1 MMRINGG
8 SINMTKTP
16 KELTEMGFEEY
27 IEEHLL
33 KSGYVK
39 GNPDDYNKE
48 FAIDTKLLFEFL
60 EDTQPEKME
69 RLRDIYKDQY
79 QFKILSRLNR
89 ELNNRG
95 MIDVLRHGIKDYGV
109 YLDLAYFKPASKL
122 NEEMVKLYEKN
133 RISVTR
139 QVRYSTKNDKSI
151 DMLICVN
158 GLPVA
163 VIELK
168 NPITGQ
174 TYEDAIMQYKKDRS
188 PNELLF
194 QFKKRAIVFFAVDT
208 EEIYMTTKIAGEKTF
223 FLPFNKGCEGGKG
236 NPENPNGYKT
246 AYLWEEILQKDSLI
260 DIIKRFVFVE
270 TQEKKDIDGNVYISE
285 TVIFPRFHQ
294 LDVVRKLEAD
304 AREKGAGTN
313 YLIQHSAG
321 SGKTYSISWLAHRL
335 ANLHDS
341 NDNPVFDSVIV
352 ITDRR
357 VLDRQLQDSIYQLE
371 HKHGVVE
378 KIDKDSNQLA
388 EALKSGTRIIVSTL
402 QKFPF
407 IIEKVGE
414 LEKRKYAVIIDEA
427 HSSSAGENMASLREV
442 LSANSLEEAA
452 KLDAELEGKE
462 YDPEEEILKTIKK
475 RGKQPNISFFA
486 FTATPKA
493 KTLEMFGT
501 KGEDGLPHP
510 FHLYSMRQAIE
521 EGFILDVLRN
531 YVTYE
536 TYFKLAKKIEDDPAF
551 DKAKATKALTRYVS
565 LHPHNI
571 AQKTEI
577 MVEHFRNVTRHKIGG
592 RAKAMVVTSSRLHA
606 VRYKLAFDEYI
617 KKKGYKDMKTLVA
630 FTGTVKDDGLEYTES
645 SMNKFKES
653 ELPERFATDE
663 YQVLLVAEKYQTGFD
678 QPLLHTMYVDKKLSG
693 VKAVQT
699 LSRLNRTCPG
709 KEDTFILDFV
719 NKAEDIQE
727 AFKPY
732 YHATI
737 VEEVTEPNLLY
748 DIQNQLHAYGVY
760 LKDELDRFNAIYFK
774 PKDKKTSRDR
784 AILNHLI
791 DAAVERFKKMEDKWK
806 QDFTSQ
812 GTKFIR
818 LYSFI
823 LQITP
828 FEDVELHKLYVY
840 LTYLLKK
847 LPREKGSSIH
857 LADEVALEYYTIK
870 KTFEGSVSLTP
881 DYENVPVAPVK
892 FAGTTI
898 KEEQKEY
905 LSTIIER
912 LNKRFGTN
920 FTKADQLSVEQIKE
934 DFAADEDLV
943 QKAKTNTIEDFKL
956 AFEKVFINKVV
967 DRMDQ
972 NKAFFTRVL
981 DDEQFRIALMEY
993 MLVETYQKLRSA
1005 V

>member
-1 MMRINGG
+1 M
-8 SINMTKTP
+8 SKTP
-16 KELTEMGFEEY
+16 EELLEKGFEEY

-33 KSGYVK
+33 RNGYVK
-39 GNPDDYNKE
+39 GSSDDYNKE
-48 FAIDTKLLFEFL
+48 YALDTKILFEFL
-60 EDTQPEKME
+60 EDTQPKKMDK
-69 RLRDIYKDQY
+69 LRQIHKDQY
-79 QFKILSRLNR
+79 KFKILKRLNT

-109 YLDLAYFKPASKL
+109 YLDLAYFQPASKL
-122 NEEMVKLYEKN
+122 NDEIVKLYEKN

-139 QVRYSTKNDKSI
+139 QVHYSTKNENSI

-158 GLPVA
+158 GLPV
-163 VIELK
+163 VVLELK
-168 NPITGQ
+168 NPFTGQ

-208 EEIYMTTKIAGEKTF
+208 QEAYMTTRLSGDKTS
-223 FLPFNKGCEGGKG
+223 FLPFNKGCDGGKG
-236 NPENPNGYKT
+236 NPDNPDGLKT
-246 AYLWEEILQKDSLI
+246 AYLWEEILQKDSLM
-260 DIIKRFVFVE
+260 DILKKFVFIQTE
-270 TQEKKDIDGNVYISE
+270 EKKDIDGNIYTSE
-285 TVIFPRFHQ
+285 TVIFPRYHQ
-294 LDVVRKLEAD
+294 LDAVRKLEAD
-304 AREKGAGTN
+304 AKKKGVGTN
-313 YLIQHSAG
+313 YLVQHSAG
-321 SGKTYSISWLAHRL
+321 SGKTNSISWLAHRL
-335 ANLHDS
+335 ANLHDD
-341 NDNPVFDSVIV
+341 NDNPVFDSVVV

-371 HKHGVVE
+371 HKHGVVQ

-388 EALKSGTRIIVSTL
+388 DALKSGTRIIISTL

-414 LEKRKYAVIIDEA
+414 LENRKYAVIIDEA

-442 LSANSLEEAA
+442 LSASSLEEAA
-452 KLDAELEGKE
+452 KLDEELEGKE

-501 KGEDGLPHP
+501 IGPDGLPHP

-521 EGFILDVLRN
+521 EGFILDVLQN

-536 TYFKLAKKIEDDPAF
+536 TYFKLAKKIEDDPTF
-551 DKAKATKALTRYVS
+551 DRAKATKALTRYVS

-577 MVEHFRNVTRHKIGG
+577 MVEHFRSVTRHKIGG

-606 VRYKLAFDEYI
+606 VRYKHAFDEYI
-617 KKKGYKDMKTLVA
+617 KKKGYRDMKTLVA
-630 FTGTVKDDGLEYTES
+630 FSGTVKDGGVDYKES
-645 SMNKFKES
+645 DMNGFKES

-699 LSRLNRTCPG
+699 LSRLNRTCAG
-709 KEDTFILDFV
+709 KDDTFILDFV

-732 YHATI
+732 YQATI

-748 DIQNQLHAYGVY
+748 DIETMLNAYGVY
-760 LKDELDRFNAIYFK
+760 LKEELDKFAYIYFK
-774 PKDKKTSRDR
+774 PKDKKTSKDR
-784 AILNHLI
+784 AMLNHFI
-791 DAAVERFKKMEDKWK
+791 DVAVERFKKLDEQRK
-806 QDFTSQ
+806 QDFSSQ
-812 GTKFIR
+812 AMKYVR

-847 LPREKGSSIH
+847 LPKEKGSTVH
-857 LADEVALEYYTIK
+857 LADEIALEYYTTK
-870 KTFEGSVSLTP
+870 KTFEGSISLTP
-881 DYENVPVAPVK
+881 DDENVPVTPVK
-892 FAGTTI
+892 FAGTVV
-898 KEEQKEY
+898 KEEQEEY
-905 LSTIIER
+905 LSSIIER
-912 LNKRFGTN
+912 LNKRFGTD

-943 QKAKTNTIEDFKL
+943 QKAKTNTIDDFRL
-956 AFEKVFINKVV
+956 AFEKVFINKVI

-972 NKAFFTRVL
+972 NQAFFTRVL
-981 DDEQFRIALMEY
+981 DDEQFKNALMEY
-993 MLVETYQKLRSA
+993 MLVETYEKLNSRP
-1005 V
+1005 

>member
-1 MMRINGG
+1 M
-8 SINMTKTP
+8 SKTP
-16 KELTEMGFEEY
+16 EELLEKGFEEY

-33 KSGYVK
+33 KNGYVK
-39 GNPDDYNKE
+39 GSPDDYNKE
-48 FAIDTKLLFEFL
+48 YALDTKLLFEFL
-60 EDTQPEKME
+60 ENTQPKKMDK
-69 RLRDIYKDQY
+69 LRQIHKDQY
-79 QFKILSRLNR
+79 EFKILKRLYN

-122 NEEMVKLYEKN
+122 NNEMVKLYEKN

-139 QVRYSTKNDKSI
+139 QVHYSTKNENSI

-158 GLPVA
+158 GLPV
-163 VIELK
+163 VVLELK
-168 NPITGQ
+168 NAFTGQ
-174 TYEDAIMQYKKDRS
+174 TYEDAIIQYKKDRS

-208 EEIYMTTKIAGEKTF
+208 SEAYMTTRLSGDKTS
-223 FLPFNKGCEGGKG
+223 FLPFNKGCDGGKG
-236 NPENPNGYKT
+236 NPDNPDGLKT
-246 AYLWEEILQKDSLI
+246 AYLWEEILQKDSLM
-260 DIIKRFVFVE
+260 DILKKFVFIQTE
-270 TQEKKDIDGNVYISE
+270 EKKDMDGNTYTSE
-285 TVIFPRFHQ
+285 TVIFPRYHQ
-294 LDVVRKLEAD
+294 LDAVRKLEAD
-304 AREKGAGTN
+304 AREKGVGTN
-313 YLIQHSAG
+313 YLVQHSAG
-321 SGKTYSISWLAHRL
+321 SGKTNSISWLAHRL
-335 ANLHDS
+335 ANLHD
-341 NDNPVFDSVIV
+341 DEDMPVFDSVIV

-371 HKHGVVE
+371 HKHGVVQ

-388 EALKSGTRIIVSTL
+388 DALKSGTRIIISTL

-414 LEKRKYAVIIDEA
+414 LQSRKYAVIIDEA

-442 LSANSLEEAA
+442 LSVSTLEEAA
-452 KLDAELEGKE
+452 KLDEELEGKE

-501 KGEDGLPHP
+501 MGEDGLPHP

-521 EGFILDVLRN
+521 EGFILDVMQN

-536 TYFKLAKKIEDDPAF
+536 TYFKLAKKIEDDPTF
-551 DKAKATKALTRYVS
+551 DRAKATKALTRYVS

-577 MVEHFRNVTRHKIGG
+577 MVEHFRSVTRHKIGG

-606 VRYKLAFDEYI
+606 VRYKHAFDEYI

-630 FTGTVKDDGLEYTES
+630 FSGTVKDGDVDYKES
-645 SMNKFKES
+645 DMNGFKES

-699 LSRLNRTCPG
+699 LSRLNRTCAG
-709 KEDTFILDFV
+709 KADTFVLDFV

-732 YHATI
+732 YQATI

-748 DIQNQLHAYGVY
+748 DIETMLNSYGVY
-760 LKDELDRFNAIYFK
+760 LKEELDKFAYIYFK
-774 PKDKKTSRDR
+774 PKDKKTSKDR
-784 AILNHLI
+784 VIINHLI
-791 DAAVERFKKMEDKWK
+791 DMAVERFKKLDEQRK
-806 QDFTSQ
+806 QDFSSQ
-812 GTKFIR
+812 ATKYIR

-847 LPREKGSSIH
+847 LPKKKGSNVH
-857 LADEVALEYYTIK
+857 LADEIALEYYTTK
-870 KTFEGSVSLTP
+870 KTFEGSISLSS
-881 DYENVPVAPVK
+881 DDENVPVTPVK
-892 FAGTTI
+892 FAGTGV
-898 KEEQKEY
+898 KEEQEEY
-905 LSTIIER
+905 LSSIIER
-912 LNKRFGTN
+912 LNKRFGTD

-934 DFAADEDLV
+934 DFASDEDLV
-943 QKAKTNTIEDFKL
+943 QKAKTNTIDDFRL
-956 AFEKVFINKVV
+956 AFEKVFINKVI

-972 NKAFFTRVL
+972 NQAFFTRVL
-981 DDEQFRIALMEY
+981 DDEQFKNALMEY
-993 MLVETYQKLRSA
+993 MLVETYAKLKNVAS
-1005 V
+1005 

>member
-1 MMRINGG
+1 
-8 SINMTKTP
+8 MTKTP

-139 QVRYSTKNDKSI
+139 QVRYNTKNDKSI

>member
-1 MMRINGG
+1 MAR
-8 SINMTKTP
+8 TP
-16 KELTEMGFEEY
+16 EKFREIGFEEY
-27 IEEHLL
+27 VEEYLI
-33 KSGYVK
+33 KSGYIK

-48 FAIDTKLLFEFL
+48 FALDTKLLFEFL
-60 EDTQPEKME
+60 EDTQPKKME
-69 RLRDIYKDQY
+69 KLREIYKEQY

-95 MIDVLRHGIKDYGV
+95 MIDVLRHGIRDYGV

-122 NEEMVKLYEKN
+122 NDDMIKLYNKN

-139 QVRYSTKNDKSI
+139 QVHYSTKNDKSI

-158 GLPVA
+158 GLPV
-163 VIELK
+163 VVLELK
-168 NPITGQ
+168 NPFTGQ
-174 TYEDAIMQYKKDRS
+174 TYEDAILQYKKDRS

-208 EEIYMTTKIAGEKTF
+208 NEVYMTTRLAGNNTI
-223 FLPFNKGCEGGKG
+223 FLPFNKGCNGGKG
-236 NPENPNGYKT
+236 NPDNPNGFKT
-246 AYLWEEILQKDSLI
+246 AYLWEEILQKDSLM
-260 DIIKRFVFVE
+260 DILKRFVFIDVK
-270 TQEKKDIDGNVYISE
+270 EKKDIDGNIYTSE
-285 TVIFPRFHQ
+285 TVIFPRYHQ
-294 LDVVRKLEAD
+294 LDAVRKLEAD
-304 AREKGAGTN
+304 VKEKGVGTN

-321 SGKTYSISWLAHRL
+321 SGKTYTISWLAHRL
-335 ANLHDS
+335 ANLHDD
-341 NDNPVFDSVIV
+341 NDNPVFDSVVV
-352 ITDRR
+352 ITDRI

-371 HKHGVVE
+371 HRRGVVE

-388 EALKSGTRIIVSTL
+388 EALRSGTKIIVSTI

-407 IIEKVGE
+407 VIEKVGE

-442 LSANSLEEAA
+442 LSANTLEEAA
-452 KLDAELEGKE
+452 KLDAELEE
-462 YDPEEEILKTIKK
+462 YDPEEEILKAIKK
-475 RGKQPNISFFA
+475 RGKRPNISFFA

-501 KGEDGLPHP
+501 IGPDRLPHP

-521 EGFILDVLRN
+521 EGFILDVLQN

-536 TYFKLAKKIEDDPAF
+536 TYFKLAKKIEDDPLF
-551 DKAKATKALTRYVS
+551 DRAKATKALTRYVS

-617 KKKGYKDMKTLVA
+617 KKKGYKDIKTLVA
-630 FTGTVKDDGLEYTES
+630 FSGTVKDGDVDYKES
-645 SMNKFKES
+645 DMNGFKES
-653 ELPERFATDE
+653 ELPERFATDD
-663 YQVLLVAEKYQTGFD
+663 YQVLLVADKYQTGFD

-699 LSRLNRTCPG
+699 LSRLNRKCPG
-709 KEDTFILDFV
+709 KDDTFILDFV

-732 YHATI
+732 YQATI

-748 DIQNQLHAYGVY
+748 DIESHLHAYGIY
-760 LKDELDRFNAIYFK
+760 LKDELDRFNNIYFK
-774 PKDKKTSRDR
+774 PKDKKTSKDG

-791 DAAVERFKKMEDKWK
+791 DLAVERFKKLDEQQK
-806 QDFTSQ
+806 QDFSSQ
-812 GTKFIR
+812 ATKFIR

-828 FEDVELHKLYVY
+828 FEDIELHKLYVY
-840 LTYLLKK
+840 LTYLLRK
-847 LPREKGSSIH
+847 LPKEKGSTIH
-857 LADEVALEYYTIK
+857 LADEIAMEYYTAK
-870 KTFEGSVSLTP
+870 KTFEGSISLGGN
-881 DYENVPVAPVK
+881 YENVPVSPPRYGGGKVR
-892 FAGTTI
+892 
-898 KEEQKEY
+898 ENQKEY
-905 LSTIIER
+905 LSSIIER
-912 LNKRFGTN
+912 LNERFGTD

-934 DFAADEDLV
+934 DFAADKDLV
-943 QKAKTNTIEDFKL
+943 LKAKTNTIDDFRL

-972 NKAFFTRVL
+972 NRTFFTRVL
-981 DDEQFRIALMEY
+981 DDEQFRNALMEY
-993 MLVETYQKLRSA
+993 MLTETYEKLNRGA
-1005 V
+1005 

>member
-1 MMRINGG
+1 M
-8 SINMTKTP
+8 SKTP
-16 KELTEMGFEEY
+16 EELLEKGFEEY

-33 KSGYVK
+33 KNGYVK
-39 GNPDDYNKE
+39 GSPDDYNKE
-48 FAIDTKLLFEFL
+48 YALDTKLLFEFL
-60 EDTQPEKME
+60 ENTQPKKMDK
-69 RLRDIYKDQY
+69 LRQIHKDQY
-79 QFKILSRLNR
+79 KFKILKRLNT

-109 YLDLAYFKPASKL
+109 YLDLAYFRPASKL
-122 NEEMVKLYEKN
+122 NDEMIKLYEKN

-139 QVRYSTKNDKSI
+139 QVHYSTKNENSI
-151 DMLICVN
+151 DMLICIN
-158 GLPVA
+158 GLPV
-163 VIELK
+163 VVLELK
-168 NPITGQ
+168 NPFTGQ
-174 TYEDAIMQYKKDRS
+174 TYQDAIMQYKKDRS

-208 EEIYMTTKIAGEKTF
+208 QEAYMTTRLSGDKTS
-223 FLPFNKGCEGGKG
+223 FLPFNKGCDGGKG
-236 NPENPNGYKT
+236 NPDNPDGLKT
-246 AYLWEEILQKDSLI
+246 DYLWEEILQKDSLM
-260 DIIKRFVFVE
+260 DILKRFVFIE
-270 TQEKKDIDGNVYISE
+270 TQEKKDIDGNTYTSE
-285 TVIFPRFHQ
+285 TVIFPRYHQ

-304 AREKGAGTN
+304 AKKKGVGTN
-313 YLIQHSAG
+313 YLVQHSAG
-321 SGKTYSISWLAHRL
+321 SGKTNSISWLAHRL
-335 ANLHDS
+335 ANLHDD

-371 HKHGVVE
+371 HKYGVVQ

-388 EALKSGTRIIVSTL
+388 DALKSGTRIIISTL

-414 LEKRKYAVIIDEA
+414 LKSRKYAVIIDEA

-442 LSANSLEEAA
+442 LSVSTLEEAA
-452 KLDAELEGKE
+452 KLDEELEGKE

-501 KGEDGLPHP
+501 IGPDGLPHP

-521 EGFILDVLRN
+521 EGFILDVLQN

-536 TYFKLAKKIEDDPAF
+536 TYFKLAKKIEDDPTF
-551 DKAKATKALTRYVS
+551 DRAKATKALTRYVS

-577 MVEHFRNVTRHKIGG
+577 MVEHFRSVTRHKIGG

-606 VRYKLAFDEYI
+606 VRYKHAFDEYI
-617 KKKGYKDMKTLVA
+617 KKKGYRDMKTLVA
-630 FTGTVKDDGLEYTES
+630 FSGTVKDGGVDYKES
-645 SMNKFKES
+645 DMNGFKES

-699 LSRLNRTCPG
+699 LSRLNRTCAG
-709 KEDTFILDFV
+709 KDDTFILDFV

-732 YHATI
+732 YQATI

-748 DIQNQLHAYGVY
+748 DIETMLNAYGVY
-760 LKDELDRFNAIYFK
+760 LKEELDKFAYIYFK
-774 PKDKKTSRDR
+774 PKDKKTSKDR
-784 AILNHLI
+784 AMLNHFI
-791 DAAVERFKKMEDKWK
+791 DVAVERFKKLDEQRK
-806 QDFTSQ
+806 QDFSSQ
-812 GTKFIR
+812 AMKYVR

-847 LPREKGSSIH
+847 LPREKGSTVY
-857 LADEVALEYYTIK
+857 LADEIALEYYTAK
-870 KTFEGSVSLTP
+870 KTFEGSISLTP
-881 DYENVPVAPVK
+881 EDENVPVTPVK
-892 FAGTTI
+892 FAGTGV
-898 KEEQKEY
+898 KEEQEEY
-905 LSTIIER
+905 LSSIIER

-943 QKAKTNTIEDFKL
+943 QKAKTNTIDDFRL
-956 AFEKVFINKVV
+956 AFEKVFINKVI

-972 NKAFFTRVL
+972 NQAFFTRVL
-981 DDEQFRIALMEY
+981 DDEQFKNALMEY
-993 MLVETYQKLRSA
+993 MLIETYEKLNSRP
-1005 V
+1005 

>member
-1 MMRINGG
+1 M
-8 SINMTKTP
+8 SKTP
-16 KELTEMGFEEY
+16 EELLEKGFEEY

-33 KSGYVK
+33 KNGYVK
-39 GNPDDYNKE
+39 GSPDDYNKE
-48 FAIDTKLLFEFL
+48 YALDTKLLFEFL
-60 EDTQPEKME
+60 ENTQPKKMDK
-69 RLRDIYKDQY
+69 LRQIHKDQY
-79 QFKILSRLNR
+79 EFKILKRLNT

-122 NEEMVKLYEKN
+122 NTETVKLYEKN

-139 QVRYSTKNDKSI
+139 QVHYSTKNENSI

-158 GLPVA
+158 GLPV
-163 VIELK
+163 VVLELK
-168 NPITGQ
+168 NPFTGQ

-208 EEIYMTTKIAGEKTF
+208 QEAYMTTRLSGDKTS
-223 FLPFNKGCEGGKG
+223 FLPFNKGCDGGKG
-236 NPENPNGYKT
+236 NPDNPDGIKT
-246 AYLWEEILQKDSLI
+246 AYLWEEILQKDSLM
-260 DIIKRFVFVE
+260 DILKRFVFIQTE
-270 TQEKKDIDGNVYISE
+270 EKKDIDGNIYTSE
-285 TVIFPRFHQ
+285 TVIFPRYHQ
-294 LDVVRKLEAD
+294 LDSVRKLEAD
-304 AREKGAGTN
+304 AREKGVGTN
-313 YLIQHSAG
+313 YLVQHSAG
-321 SGKTYSISWLAHRL
+321 SGKTNSISWLAHRL
-335 ANLHDS
+335 ANLHD
-341 NDNPVFDSVIV
+341 DEDMPVFDSVIV

-371 HKHGVVE
+371 HKHGVVQ

-388 EALKSGTRIIVSTL
+388 DALKSGTRIIISTL

-414 LEKRKYAVIIDEA
+414 LQSRKYAVIIDEA

-452 KLDAELEGKE
+452 KLDEELEGKE
-462 YDPEEEILKTIKK
+462 YDPEEEIIKTIKK

-501 KGEDGLPHP
+501 TGPDGLPHP

-521 EGFILDVLRN
+521 EGFILDVLQN

-536 TYFKLAKKIEDDPAF
+536 TYFKLAKKIEDDPTF
-551 DKAKATKALTRYVS
+551 DRAKATKALTRYVS

-577 MVEHFRNVTRHKIGG
+577 MVEHFRSVTRHKIGG
-592 RAKAMVVTSSRLHA
+592 RAKAMVVTSSRFHA
-606 VRYKLAFDEYI
+606 VRYKHAFDEYI
-617 KKKGYKDMKTLVA
+617 KRKGYKDMKTLVA
-630 FTGTVKDDGLEYTES
+630 FSGTVKDDGVEYTES
-645 SMNKFKES
+645 GMNKFKES
-653 ELPERFATDE
+653 ELPDRFATDE

-699 LSRLNRTCPG
+699 LSRLNRICPG

-732 YHATI
+732 YQATF

-748 DIQNQLHAYGVY
+748 DIETILNAYGVY
-760 LKDELDRFNAIYFK
+760 LKEELDKFAYIYFK
-774 PKDKKTSRDR
+774 AKDKKTSKDR
-784 AILNHLI
+784 AMLNHLI
-791 DAAVERFKKMEDKWK
+791 DASVERFKKLEEQRK
-806 QDFTSQ
+806 QDFSSQ
-812 GTKFIR
+812 ATKYIR

-847 LPREKGSSIH
+847 LPKGKGSTVH
-857 LADEVALEYYTIK
+857 LADEIALEYYTTR
-870 KTFEGSVSLTP
+870 KTFEGSISLTA
-881 DYENVPVAPVK
+881 DDEVPVTPVK
-892 FAGTTI
+892 FAGTGV
-898 KEEQKEY
+898 KEEQEEY
-905 LSTIIER
+905 LSSIIER
-912 LNKRFGTN
+912 LNKRFGTD

-943 QKAKTNTIEDFKL
+943 QKAKTNTIDDFRL
-956 AFEKVFINKVV
+956 AFEKVFINKVI

-972 NKAFFTRVL
+972 NQAFFTRVL
-981 DDEQFRIALMEY
+981 DDEQFKNALMEY
-993 MLVETYQKLRSA
+993 MLVETYEKLNSRA
-1005 V
+1005 

>member
-1 MMRINGG
+1 MY
-8 SINMTKTP
+8 TP
-16 KELTEMGFEEY
+16 VELSEKGFEEY
-27 IEEHLL
+27 VEEHLL

-39 GNPDDYNKE
+39 GNPNDYNKE
-48 FAIDTKLLFEFL
+48 FALDTKILFDFL
-60 EDTQPEKME
+60 EDTQPKKMDK
-69 RLRDIYKDQY
+69 LREIYKDQY
-79 QFKILSRLNR
+79 QFKVLSRLNR

-109 YLDLAYFKPASKL
+109 YLDLAYFQPDSKL
-122 NEEMVKLYEKN
+122 NEKTVKLYEKD

-139 QVRYSTKNDKSI
+139 QVHYSIKNENSI
-151 DMLICVN
+151 DMLICIN
-158 GLPVA
+158 GLPV
-163 VIELK
+163 VVLELK
-168 NPITGQ
+168 NPFTGQ
-174 TYEDAIMQYKKDRS
+174 TYEDAIIQYKKDRS

-194 QFKKRAIVFFAVDT
+194 QFKKRTIVFFAVDT
-208 EEIYMTTKIAGEKTF
+208 EEVYMTTRLSGDKTF
-223 FLPFNKGCEGGKG
+223 FLPFNKGRDGGCG
-236 NPENPNGYKT
+236 NPDNPNGLKT
-246 AYLWEEILQKDSLI
+246 AYLWEEILQKDSLM
-260 DIIKRFVFVE
+260 DILKKFLFIQTE
-270 TQEKKDIDGNVYISE
+270 EKKGTDGITYTSE
-285 TVIFPRFHQ
+285 KVIFPRYHQ
-294 LDVVRKLEAD
+294 LDAVRKLEAD
-304 AREKGAGTN
+304 AKEKGAGTN
-313 YLIQHSAG
+313 YLVQHSAG
-321 SGKTYSISWLAHRL
+321 SGKTNTISWLAYRL
-335 ANLHDS
+335 ANLHDDE
-341 NDNPVFDSVIV
+341 DNSVFDSVIV

-388 EALKSGTRIIVSTL
+388 DAIQGGTRIIISTL

-414 LEKRKYAVIIDEA
+414 LKNRKYAVIIDEA

-442 LSANSLEEAA
+442 LSANSLEEAE
-452 KLDAELEGKE
+452 KLDEEFEGKE
-462 YDPEEEILKTIKK
+462 YDPDEEISKIIRK

-501 KGEDGLPHP
+501 IGEDGLPHP

-521 EGFILDVLRN
+521 EGFILDVLQN

-551 DKAKATKALTRYVS
+551 EKAKATKALTRYVS
-565 LHPHNI
+565 LHPYNI

-577 MVEHFRNVTRHKIGG
+577 MVEHFRNVTKHKIGG

-630 FTGTVKDDGLEYTES
+630 FSGTVKDNGVDYIES
-645 SMNKFKES
+645 DMNKFKES
-653 ELPERFATDE
+653 ELPDRFATDE

-693 VKAVQT
+693 IKAVQT
-699 LSRLNRTCPG
+699 LSRLNRTCGG
-709 KEDTFILDFV
+709 KDDTFILDFV
-719 NKAEDIQE
+719 NKAEDIQK

-732 YHATI
+732 YQSTI

-748 DIQNQLHAYGVY
+748 DIETMLDASGVY
-760 LKDELDRFNAIYFK
+760 LKEELDRFIHIYFK
-774 PKDKKTSRDR
+774 PKDKRTSKDR

-791 DAAVERFKKMEDKWK
+791 DIAVERFKKLDEQHKEDFSG
-806 QDFTSQ
+806 QA
-812 GTKFIR
+812 TKYIR

-847 LPREKGSSIH
+847 LPRGKGSTVH
-857 LADEVALEYYTIK
+857 LSDEIALEYYTNK
-870 KTFEGSVSLTP
+870 KTFEGSISLTS
-881 DYENVPVAPVK
+881 DDENVPITPVK
-892 FAGTTI
+892 FAGAET
-898 KEEQKEY
+898 KEDDEEY
-905 LSTIIER
+905 LSSIIQR
-912 LNKRFGTN
+912 LNKRFGTD

-943 QKAKTNTIEDFKL
+943 QKAKTNTIDDFRF
-956 AFEKVFINKVV
+956 AFEKVFINKVI

-972 NKAFFTRVL
+972 NQTFFTRVL
-981 DDEQFRIALMEY
+981 DDEQFKNALMEY
-993 MLVETYQKLRSA
+993 MLTETYEKLNGRA
-1005 V
+1005 Q

>member
-1 MMRINGG
+1 MP
-8 SINMTKTP
+8 KTP
-16 KELTEMGFEEY
+16 EELREIGFEEY
-27 IEEHLL
+27 VEDRLI
-33 KSGYVK
+33 KSGYIK

-48 FAIDTKLLFEFL
+48 FAIDTKLLFEFF
-60 EDTQPEKME
+60 EDTQPKKME
-69 RLRDIYKDQY
+69 RLKEIYKDQY
-79 QFKILSRLNR
+79 EFKVLSRLNR

-95 MIDVLRHGIKDYGV
+95 MIDVLRHGIRDYGV
-109 YLDLAYFKPASKL
+109 YLDLAYFKPVSKL
-122 NEEMVKLYEKN
+122 NTETLELYEKN

-139 QVRYSTKNDKSI
+139 QVHYSTKNENSI

-158 GLPVA
+158 GLPVS
-163 VIELK
+163 VLELK
-168 NPITGQ
+168 NPLTGQ
-174 TYEDAIMQYKKDRS
+174 TYEDAIKQYKKDRS
-188 PNELLF
+188 PSEILF

-208 EEIYMTTKIAGEKTF
+208 QEVHMTTRLLGDKTS
-223 FLPFNKGCEGGKG
+223 FLPFNKGCNGGKG
-236 NPENPNGYKT
+236 NPDNPDGYKT
-246 AYLWEEILQKDSLI
+246 AYLWEEILQKDSLM
-260 DIIKRFVFVE
+260 DIIKRFVFIE
-270 TQEKKDIDGNVYISE
+270 KQEKKDINGKTYTLE
-285 TVIFPRFHQ
+285 TVIFPRYHQ
-294 LDVVRKLEAD
+294 LDVVRKMEAD
-304 AREKGAGTN
+304 VRKKGVGIN

-321 SGKTYSISWLAHRL
+321 SGKTNSISWLAHRL
-335 ANLHDS
+335 ANLHDDD
-341 NDNPVFDSVIV
+341 DNPVFDSVIV
-352 ITDRR
+352 ITDRL
-357 VLDRQLQDSIYQLE
+357 VLDRQLQDRIYQLE

-388 EALKSGTRIIVSTL
+388 DALKSGTRIIVSTL

-414 LEKRKYAVIIDEA
+414 SEKRKYAVIIDEA

-442 LSANSLEEAA
+442 LSVSSLEEAA
-452 KLDAELEGKE
+452 KLDAEMEGKE
-462 YDPEEEILKTIKK
+462 YDPEEEILKAIKK

-501 KGEDGLPHP
+501 IGEDGLPHP

-521 EGFILDVLRN
+521 EEFILDVLQN

-536 TYFKLAKKIEDDPAF
+536 TYFKLAKKIEDDPLF

-577 MVEHFRNVTRHKIGG
+577 IVEHFRNVTRHKIGG

-630 FTGTVKDDGLEYTES
+630 FTGVVKDDGVEYTES
-645 SMNKFKES
+645 GMNKFKET

-663 YQVLLVAEKYQTGFD
+663 YQVLLVAEKYQTGFN

-699 LSRLNRTCPG
+699 LSRLNRKCEG
-709 KEDTFILDFV
+709 KNDTFILDFV

-732 YHATI
+732 YQATI

-760 LKDELDRFNAIYFK
+760 VKDELDRFNSVYFK
-774 PKDKKTSRDR
+774 PKDKKTFKDR
-784 AILNHLI
+784 AILNHFI
-791 DAAVERFKKMEDKWK
+791 DIAVKRFKKLEEQQK
-806 QDFTSQ
+806 QDFNSQ
-812 GTKFIR
+812 AVKFVR

-828 FEDVELHKLYVY
+828 FEDIELHKLYVY

-847 LPREKGSSIH
+847 LPKEKGSTIH
-857 LADEVALEYYTIK
+857 LADEIALEYYTTK
-870 KTFEGSVSLTP
+870 KTFEGSISLTP
-881 DYENVPVAPVK
+881 DDGNVPITPVM
-892 FAGTTI
+892 FAGTGA
-898 KEEQKEY
+898 KEDKKEY
-905 LSTIIER
+905 LSSIIDR
-912 LNKRFGTN
+912 LNERFGTN

-943 QKAKTNTIEDFKL
+943 QKAKTNTIDDFRF
-956 AFEKVFINKVV
+956 AFEKVFIDKVI

-981 DDEQFRIALMEY
+981 DDEQFRNALMEY
-993 MLVETYQKLRSA
+993 MLVETYEKLNSVA
-1005 V
+1005 

>member
-1 MMRINGG
+1 MAR
-8 SINMTKTP
+8 TP
-16 KELTEMGFEEY
+16 EKFREIGFEEY
-27 IEEHLL
+27 VEEYLI
-33 KSGYVK
+33 KSGYIK

-48 FAIDTKLLFEFL
+48 FALDTKLLFEFL
-60 EDTQPEKME
+60 EDTQPKKME
-69 RLRDIYKDQY
+69 KLREIYKEQY

-95 MIDVLRHGIKDYGV
+95 MIDVLRHGIRDYGV

-122 NEEMVKLYEKN
+122 NDDMIKLYNKN

-139 QVRYSTKNDKSI
+139 QVHYSTKNDKSI

-158 GLPVA
+158 GLPV
-163 VIELK
+163 VVLELK
-168 NPITGQ
+168 NPFTGQ
-174 TYEDAIMQYKKDRS
+174 TYEDAILQYKKDRS

-208 EEIYMTTKIAGEKTF
+208 NEVYMTTRLAGNNTI
-223 FLPFNKGCEGGKG
+223 FLPFNKGCNGGKG
-236 NPENPNGYKT
+236 NPDNPNGFKT
-246 AYLWEEILQKDSLI
+246 AYLWEEILQKDSLM
-260 DIIKRFVFVE
+260 DILKRFVFIDVK
-270 TQEKKDIDGNVYISE
+270 EKKDIDGNIYTLE
-285 TVIFPRFHQ
+285 TVIFPRYHQ
-294 LDVVRKLEAD
+294 LDAVRKLEAD
-304 AREKGAGTN
+304 VKEKGVGTN

-321 SGKTYSISWLAHRL
+321 SGKTYTISWLAHRL
-335 ANLHDS
+335 ANLHDD
-341 NDNPVFDSVIV
+341 NDNPVFDSVVV
-352 ITDRR
+352 ITDRI

-371 HKHGVVE
+371 HRRGVVE

-388 EALKSGTRIIVSTL
+388 EALRSGTKIIVSTI

-407 IIEKVGE
+407 VIEKVGE

-442 LSANSLEEAA
+442 LSANTLEEAA
-452 KLDAELEGKE
+452 KLDAELEE
-462 YDPEEEILKTIKK
+462 YDPEEEILKAIKK

-501 KGEDGLPHP
+501 IGPDGLPHP

-521 EGFILDVLRN
+521 EGFILDVLQN

-536 TYFKLAKKIEDDPAF
+536 TYFKLAKKIEDDPLF
-551 DKAKATKALTRYVS
+551 DRAKATKALTRYVS

-617 KKKGYKDMKTLVA
+617 KKKGYKDIKTLVA
-630 FTGTVKDDGLEYTES
+630 FSGTVKDGDVDYKES
-645 SMNKFKES
+645 DMNGFKES
-653 ELPERFATDE
+653 ELPERFATDD
-663 YQVLLVAEKYQTGFD
+663 YQVLLVADKYQTGFD

-699 LSRLNRTCPG
+699 LSRLNRKCPG
-709 KEDTFILDFV
+709 KDDTFILDFV

-732 YHATI
+732 YQATV

-748 DIQNQLHAYGVY
+748 DIESHLHAYGIY
-760 LKDELDRFNAIYFK
+760 LKDELDRFNNIYFK
-774 PKDKKTSRDR
+774 PKDKKTSKDG

-791 DAAVERFKKMEDKWK
+791 DLAVERFKKLDEQQK
-806 QDFTSQ
+806 QDFSSQ
-812 GTKFIR
+812 ATKFIR

-828 FEDVELHKLYVY
+828 FEDIELHKLYVY
-840 LTYLLKK
+840 LTYLLRK
-847 LPREKGSSIH
+847 LPKEKGSTIH
-857 LADEVALEYYTIK
+857 LADEISLEYYTIK
-870 KTFEGSVSLTP
+870 KTFEGSISLTP
-881 DYENVPVAPVK
+881 DDENIPVTPVR
-892 FAGTTI
+892 FAGTGI
-898 KEEQKEY
+898 REEEKEY

-920 FTKADQLSVEQIKE
+920 FTKADQLSIEQIKE

-943 QKAKTNTIEDFKL
+943 LKAKTNTIEDFKL
-956 AFEKVFINKVV
+956 AFEKIFINKVV

-972 NKAFFTRVL
+972 NRAFFTRVL
-981 DDEQFRIALMEY
+981 DDEQFRNALMEY
-993 MLVETYQKLRSA
+993 MLIETYEKLRGSI
-1005 V
+1005 

>member
-1 MMRINGG
+1 
-8 SINMTKTP
+8 MTKTP

-732 YHATI
+732 YQATI

>member
-1 MMRINGG
+1 VAR
-8 SINMTKTP
+8 TP
-16 KELTEMGFEEY
+16 EELREIGFEEY
-27 IEEHLL
+27 VEEYLL
-33 KSGYVK
+33 DSGYIK

-48 FAIDTKLLFEFL
+48 FALDTKLLFDFL
-60 EDTQPEKME
+60 EDTQPRKME
-69 RLRDIYKDQY
+69 RLREIYKDQY
-79 QFKILSRLNR
+79 QFKVLSRLNR

-109 YLDLAYFKPASKL
+109 YLDLAYFKPVSKL
-122 NEEMVKLYEKN
+122 NDEIVRLYEKN

-139 QVRYSTKNDKSI
+139 QVHYSTKDEKSI
-151 DMLICVN
+151 DMLICIN
-158 GLPVA
+158 GLPV
-163 VIELK
+163 VVLELK
-168 NPITGQ
+168 NPFTGQ

-208 EEIYMTTKIAGEKTF
+208 QEVYMTTKLEGNKTF
-223 FLPFNKGCEGGKG
+223 FLPFNKGCNGGKG
-236 NPENPNGYKT
+236 NPDNPNGFKT
-246 AYLWEEILQKDSLI
+246 AYLWEEILQKDSLM
-260 DIIKRFVFVE
+260 DILKRFVFIE
-270 TQEKKDIDGNVYISE
+270 TKEKKDIDGNIYISE
-285 TVIFPRFHQ
+285 NVIFPRYHQ

-304 AREKGAGTN
+304 VKEKGVGTN
-313 YLIQHSAG
+313 YLVQHSAG

-335 ANLHDS
+335 ANLHDN
-341 NDNPVFDSVIV
+341 NDNPIFDSVIV

-357 VLDRQLQDSIYQLE
+357 VLDKQLQDSIYQLE
-371 HKHGVVE
+371 HKYGVVE

-388 EALKSGTRIIVSTL
+388 DALKSGARIIISTL

-414 LEKRKYAVIIDEA
+414 LEKRRYAVIIDEA

-452 KLDAELEGKE
+452 KLDAELEDKE

-501 KGEDGLPHP
+501 IGDDGLPHP

-521 EGFILDVLRN
+521 EGFILDVLQN

-536 TYFKLAKKIEDDPAF
+536 TYFKLAKKIEEDPAF

-606 VRYKLAFDEYI
+606 VRYKHAFDEYI
-617 KKKGYKDMKTLVA
+617 KKKGYNDIKTLVA
-630 FTGTVKDDGLEYTES
+630 FSGTVRDGGIDYKES
-645 SMNKFKES
+645 DMNGFKES

-663 YQVLLVAEKYQTGFD
+663 YQILLVAEKYQTGFD

-709 KEDTFILDFV
+709 KEDTFVLDFV

-732 YHATI
+732 YQATI

-748 DIQNQLHAYGVY
+748 DIENQLHAYGVY
-760 LKDELDRFNAIYFK
+760 LKDEIDRFNNIYFK
-774 PKDKKTSRDR
+774 SKDKKTSQDR
-784 AILNHLI
+784 AILNYLI
-791 DAAVERFKKMEDKWK
+791 DKAVERFKKLEDQRK
-806 QDFTSQ
+806 QDFSSQ
-812 GTKFIR
+812 AAKFIR

-847 LPREKGSSIH
+847 LPKGKGSTIH

-870 KTFEGSVSLTP
+870 KTFDGSISLTP
-881 DYENVPVAPVK
+881 EDGNTPVTPVR
-892 FAGTTI
+892 FAGTVV
-898 KEEQKEY
+898 KEEQTEY

-934 DFAADEDLV
+934 DFAADKDLV
-943 QKAKTNTIEDFKL
+943 QKAKTNTIDDFRFAYEK
-956 AFEKVFINKVV
+956 AFIDKVI
-967 DRMDQ
+967 DRMGQ
-972 NKAFFTRVL
+972 NQSFFTRVL
-981 DDEQFRIALMEY
+981 DDEQFRKALMEY
-993 MLVETYQKLRSA
+993 MLVETYEKLRKVA
-1005 V
+1005 E

>member
-1 MMRINGG
+1 M
-8 SINMTKTP
+8 SKTP
-16 KELTEMGFEEY
+16 EELLEKGFEEY

-33 KSGYVK
+33 RNGYVK
-39 GNPDDYNKE
+39 GSPDDYNKE
-48 FAIDTKLLFEFL
+48 YALDTKILFEFL
-60 EDTQPEKME
+60 EDTQPKKMDK
-69 RLRDIYKDQY
+69 LRQIHKDQY
-79 QFKILSRLNR
+79 KFKILKRLNT

-109 YLDLAYFKPASKL
+109 YLDLAYFQPVSKL
-122 NEEMVKLYEKN
+122 NDEMVKLYEKN

-139 QVRYSTKNDKSI
+139 QVHYSTKNENSI

-158 GLPVA
+158 GLPV
-163 VIELK
+163 VVLELK
-168 NPITGQ
+168 NAFTGQ

-208 EEIYMTTKIAGEKTF
+208 SEAYMTTRLSGDKTS
-223 FLPFNKGCEGGKG
+223 FLPFNKGCDGGKG
-236 NPENPNGYKT
+236 NPDNPDGLKT
-246 AYLWEEILQKDSLI
+246 AYLWEEILQKDSLM
-260 DIIKRFVFVE
+260 DILKRFVFIQTE
-270 TQEKKDIDGNVYISE
+270 EKKDIDGNIYTSE
-285 TVIFPRFHQ
+285 TVIFPRYHQ
-294 LDVVRKLEAD
+294 LDAVRKLEAD
-304 AREKGAGTN
+304 ARKKGVGTN
-313 YLIQHSAG
+313 YLVQHSAG
-321 SGKTYSISWLAHRL
+321 SGKTNSISWLAHRL
-335 ANLHDS
+335 ANLHD
-341 NDNPVFDSVIV
+341 DEDMPVFDSVIV

-371 HKHGVVE
+371 HKHGVVQ

-388 EALKSGTRIIVSTL
+388 DALKSGTRIIISTL

-414 LEKRKYAVIIDEA
+414 LENRKYAVIIDEA

-442 LSANSLEEAA
+442 LSVSTLEEAA
-452 KLDAELEGKE
+452 KLDEELEGKE

-501 KGEDGLPHP
+501 IGPDGLPHP

-521 EGFILDVLRN
+521 EGFILDVLQN

-536 TYFKLAKKIEDDPAF
+536 TYFKLAKKIEEDPTF
-551 DKAKATKALTRYVS
+551 DRAKATKALTRYVS

-577 MVEHFRNVTRHKIGG
+577 MVEHFRSVTRHKIGG

-606 VRYKLAFDEYI
+606 VRYKHAFDEYI
-617 KKKGYKDMKTLVA
+617 KKKGYRDMKTLVA
-630 FTGTVKDDGLEYTES
+630 FSGTVKDGGVDYKES
-645 SMNKFKES
+645 DMNGFKES

-699 LSRLNRTCPG
+699 LSRLNRTCAG
-709 KEDTFILDFV
+709 KDDTFILDFV

-732 YHATI
+732 YQATI

-748 DIQNQLHAYGVY
+748 DIETMLNAYGVY
-760 LKDELDRFNAIYFK
+760 LKEELDKFAYIYFK
-774 PKDKKTSRDR
+774 PKDKKTSKDR
-784 AILNHLI
+784 AMLNHFI
-791 DAAVERFKKMEDKWK
+791 DVAVERFKKLDEQRK
-806 QDFTSQ
+806 QDFSSQ
-812 GTKFIR
+812 AMKYVR

-847 LPREKGSSIH
+847 LPKEKGSTVH
-857 LADEVALEYYTIK
+857 LADEIALEYYTTK
-870 KTFEGSVSLTP
+870 KTFEGSISLTP
-881 DYENVPVAPVK
+881 EDENVPVTPVK
-892 FAGTTI
+892 FAGTGV
-898 KEEQKEY
+898 KEEQEEY
-905 LSTIIER
+905 LSSIIER
-912 LNKRFGTN
+912 LNKRFGTD

-943 QKAKTNTIEDFKL
+943 QKAKTNTIDDFRL
-956 AFEKVFINKVV
+956 AFEKVFINKVI

-972 NKAFFTRVL
+972 NQAFFTRVL
-981 DDEQFRIALMEY
+981 DDEQFKNALMEY
-993 MLVETYQKLRSA
+993 MLVETYEKLNSRP
-1005 V
+1005 

>member
-1 MMRINGG
+1 MA
-8 SINMTKTP
+8 KTP
-16 KELTEMGFEEY
+16 VELREIGFEEY
-27 IEEHLL
+27 VEEHLL
-33 KSGYVK
+33 KSGYIK

-48 FAIDTKLLFEFL
+48 FALDTKLLFDFL
-60 EDTQPEKME
+60 EDTQPEKMQKLKE
-69 RLRDIYKDQY
+69 IYKDQY
-79 QFKILSRLNR
+79 HFKVLNRLNR
-89 ELNNRG
+89 ELNTRG

-109 YLDLAYFKPASKL
+109 YLDLAYFQPASKL
-122 NEEMVKLYEKN
+122 NMETLKLYEKN

-139 QVRYSTKNDKSI
+139 QVRYSTKNENSI

-158 GLPVA
+158 GLPV
-163 VIELK
+163 VVLELK
-168 NPITGQ
+168 NPFTGQ
-174 TYEDAIMQYKKDRS
+174 TYEDAIIQYKKNRS

-194 QFKKRAIVFFAVDT
+194 HFKKRAIVFFAVDT
-208 EEIYMTTKIAGEKTF
+208 QEVYMTTRLAENKTF
-223 FLPFNKGCEGGKG
+223 FLPFNKGCDGGKG
-236 NPENPNGYKT
+236 NPDNPGGFKT
-246 AYLWEEILQKDSLI
+246 AYLWEEILEKNSLM
-260 DIIKRFVFVE
+260 DILKRFVYIE
-270 TQEKKDIDGNVYISE
+270 TREKKDIDGNIYTSE
-285 TVIFPRFHQ
+285 TVIFPRYHQ

-304 AREKGAGTN
+304 VKEKGVGTN
-313 YLIQHSAG
+313 YLVQHSAG
-321 SGKTYSISWLAHRL
+321 SGKTNSISWLAHRL
-335 ANLHDS
+335 ANLHDE

-352 ITDRR
+352 ISDRR

-388 EALKSGTRIIVSTL
+388 DALKSGTRIIISTL

-442 LSANSLEEAA
+442 LSASSLEEAA
-452 KLDAELEGKE
+452 KLDEELED
-462 YDPEEEILKTIKK
+462 YDPEEEIIRTIKK

-501 KGEDGLPHP
+501 IGEDGLPHP

-521 EGFILDVLRN
+521 EGFILDVLQN

-536 TYFKLAKKIEDDPAF
+536 AYFKLAKKIEDDPAF

-577 MVEHFRNVTRHKIGG
+577 MVEHFRKVTRHKIGG
-592 RAKAMVVTSSRLHA
+592 RAKAMVVTGSRLHA
-606 VRYKLAFDEYI
+606 VRYKHAFDEYI
-617 KKKGYKDMKTLVA
+617 KKKGYKDIKTLVA
-630 FTGTVKDDGLEYTES
+630 FSGTVKDDGVEYTES
-645 SMNKFKES
+645 GINKFKES
-653 ELPERFATDE
+653 ELPDRFATDE

-709 KEDTFILDFV
+709 KEDTFVLDFV

-732 YHATI
+732 YQATI

-748 DIQNQLHAYGVY
+748 DIENRLHAYGVY
-760 LKDELDRFNAIYFK
+760 LEDELDRFNRIYFK
-774 PKDKKTSRDR
+774 PKDKKTSKDR

-791 DAAVERFKKMEDKWK
+791 DISVERYKKLEKQEQEDFK
-806 QDFTSQ
+806 SQ
-812 GTKFIR
+812 ATKYIR

-847 LPREKGSSIH
+847 LPKEKGSTVH
-857 LADEVALEYYTIK
+857 LADEIALEYYRIN
-870 KTFEGSVSLTP
+870 KTFEGSASLTP
-881 DYENVPVAPVK
+881 DDENVPVTPVR
-892 FAGTTI
+892 FAGTGV
-898 KEEQKEY
+898 KEEQEEY

-912 LNKRFGTN
+912 LNKRFGTD

-943 QKAKTNTIEDFKL
+943 QKAKTNTIDDFKF
-956 AFEKVFINKVV
+956 AFEKVFIDKVI

-972 NKAFFTRVL
+972 NQTFFTRVL
-981 DDEQFRIALMEY
+981 DDEQFKNALMEY
-993 MLVETYQKLRSA
+993 MLVETYEKLRRIA
-1005 V
+1005 L

>member
-1 MMRINGG
+1 MY
-8 SINMTKTP
+8 TP
-16 KELTEMGFEEY
+16 VELSEKGFEEY
-27 IEEHLL
+27 VEEHLL

-39 GNPDDYNKE
+39 GNPNDYNKE
-48 FAIDTKLLFEFL
+48 FALDTKILFDFL
-60 EDTQPEKME
+60 EDTQPKKMDK
-69 RLRDIYKDQY
+69 LREIYKDQY
-79 QFKILSRLNR
+79 QFKVLSRLNR

-109 YLDLAYFKPASKL
+109 YLDLAYFQPDSKL
-122 NEEMVKLYEKN
+122 NEKTVKLYEKD

-139 QVRYSTKNDKSI
+139 QVHYSIKNENSI
-151 DMLICVN
+151 DMLICIN
-158 GLPVA
+158 GLPV
-163 VIELK
+163 VVLELK
-168 NPITGQ
+168 NPFTGQ
-174 TYEDAIMQYKKDRS
+174 TYEDAIIQYKKDRS

-194 QFKKRAIVFFAVDT
+194 QFKKRTIVFFAVDT
-208 EEIYMTTKIAGEKTF
+208 EEVYMTTRLSGDKTF
-223 FLPFNKGCEGGKG
+223 FLPFNKGRDGGCG
-236 NPENPNGYKT
+236 NPDNPNGLKT
-246 AYLWEEILQKDSLI
+246 AYLWEEILQKDSLM
-260 DIIKRFVFVE
+260 DILKKFLFIQTE
-270 TQEKKDIDGNVYISE
+270 EKKGTDGITYTSE
-285 TVIFPRFHQ
+285 KVIFPRYHQ
-294 LDVVRKLEAD
+294 LDAVRKLEAD
-304 AREKGAGTN
+304 AKEKGAGTN
-313 YLIQHSAG
+313 YLVQHSAG
-321 SGKTYSISWLAHRL
+321 SGKTNTISWLAYRL
-335 ANLHDS
+335 ANLHDDE
-341 NDNPVFDSVIV
+341 DNSVFDSVIV

-388 EALKSGTRIIVSTL
+388 DAIQGGTRIIISTL

-414 LEKRKYAVIIDEA
+414 LKNRKYAVIIDEA

-442 LSANSLEEAA
+442 LSANSLEEAE
-452 KLDAELEGKE
+452 KLDEEFEGKE
-462 YDPEEEILKTIKK
+462 YDPDEEISKIIRK

-501 KGEDGLPHP
+501 IGEDGLPHP

-521 EGFILDVLRN
+521 EGFILDVLQN

-551 DKAKATKALTRYVS
+551 EKAKATKALTRYVS
-565 LHPHNI
+565 LHPYNI

-577 MVEHFRNVTRHKIGG
+577 MVEHFRNVTKHKIGG

-630 FTGTVKDDGLEYTES
+630 FSGTVKDNGVDYIES
-645 SMNKFKES
+645 DMNKFKES
-653 ELPERFATDE
+653 ELPDRFATDE

-693 VKAVQT
+693 IKAVQT
-699 LSRLNRTCPG
+699 LSRLNRTCGG
-709 KEDTFILDFV
+709 KDDTFILDFV
-719 NKAEDIQE
+719 NKAEDIQK

-732 YHATI
+732 YQSTI

-748 DIQNQLHAYGVY
+748 DIETMLDASGVY
-760 LKDELDRFNAIYFK
+760 LKEELDRFIHIYFK
-774 PKDKKTSRDR
+774 PKDKKTSKDR

-791 DAAVERFKKMEDKWK
+791 DIAVERFKKLDEQHKED
-806 QDFTSQ
+806 FSSQ
-812 GTKFIR
+812 ATKYIR

-847 LPREKGSSIH
+847 LPRGKGSTVH
-857 LADEVALEYYTIK
+857 LSDEIALEYYTNK
-870 KTFEGSVSLTP
+870 KTFEGSISLTS
-881 DYENVPVAPVK
+881 DDENVPITPVK
-892 FAGTTI
+892 FAGAET
-898 KEEQKEY
+898 KEDDEEY
-905 LSTIIER
+905 LSSIIQR
-912 LNKRFGTN
+912 LNKRFGTD

-943 QKAKTNTIEDFKL
+943 QKAKTNTIDDFRF
-956 AFEKVFINKVV
+956 AFEKVFINKVI

-972 NKAFFTRVL
+972 NQTFFTRVL
-981 DDEQFRIALMEY
+981 DDEQFKNALMEY
-993 MLVETYQKLRSA
+993 MLTETYEKLNGRA
-1005 V
+1005 Q

>member
-1 MMRINGG
+1 MA
-8 SINMTKTP
+8 KTP
-16 KELTEMGFEEY
+16 EELRELGFEEY
-27 IEEHLL
+27 VEEHLI
-33 KSGYVK
+33 KSGYIK

-48 FAIDTKLLFEFL
+48 FALDTKLLFEFL
-60 EDTQPEKME
+60 EDTQPKKME
-69 RLRDIYKDQY
+69 KLREIYKDQY
-79 QFKILSRLNR
+79 QFKVISRLNR

-95 MIDVLRHGIKDYGV
+95 MIDVIRHGIRDYGV

-122 NEEMVKLYEKN
+122 NIETLNLYKKN

-139 QVRYSTKNDKSI
+139 QVKYSTKNEKSI

-158 GLPVA
+158 GLPV
-163 VIELK
+163 VVMELK
-168 NPITGQ
+168 NPFTGQ

-208 EEIYMTTKIAGEKTF
+208 QEVHMTTRLSGNKTF
-223 FLPFNKGCEGGKG
+223 FLPFNKGGDGGKG
-236 NPENPNGYKT
+236 NPDNPDGFKT
-246 AYLWEEILQKDSLI
+246 AYLWEEILQKDSLM
-260 DIIKRFVFVE
+260 DILKRFVFIE
-270 TQEKKDIDGNVYISE
+270 AKEKKDIDGNTYTSE
-285 TVIFPRFHQ
+285 TVIFPRYHQ

-304 AREKGAGTN
+304 AKEKGVGTN
-313 YLIQHSAG
+313 YLVQHSAG

-335 ANLHDS
+335 ANLHDDD
-341 NDNPVFDSVIV
+341 DNPVFDSVIV

-388 EALKSGTRIIVSTL
+388 DALKSGTRIIISTL

-452 KLDAELEGKE
+452 KLDEELEGKE
-462 YDPEEEILKTIKK
+462 YDPEEEILKTIRK

-501 KGEDGLPHP
+501 IGSDGLPHP

-521 EGFILDVLRN
+521 EGFILDVLQN

-630 FTGTVKDDGLEYTES
+630 FTGTVKDDEVEYTES
-645 SMNKFKES
+645 GMNKFKES
-653 ELPERFATDE
+653 ELPDRFATDE

-699 LSRLNRTCPG
+699 LSRLNRTCAG
-709 KEDTFILDFV
+709 KEDTFVLDFV

-732 YHATI
+732 YQATI
-737 VEEVTEPNLLY
+737 VEEVTEPNILY
-748 DIQNQLHAYGVY
+748 DIENQLHAYGVY
-760 LKDELDRFNAIYFK
+760 LKDELDRFNNIYFK
-774 PKDKKTSRDR
+774 PKDKKTSNDR
-784 AILNHLI
+784 AVLNHLI
-791 DAAVERFKKMEDKWK
+791 DIAVERFKKLEEQRK
-806 QDFTSQ
+806 QDFSSQ
-812 GTKFIR
+812 ATKYIR

-847 LPREKGSSIH
+847 LPKEKGSTVH
-857 LADEVALEYYTIK
+857 LADEIALEYYTTK
-870 KTFEGSVSLTP
+870 KTFEGSISLTP
-881 DYENVPVAPVK
+881 DDENVPVTPVK
-892 FAGTTI
+892 FAGTGV
-898 KEEQKEY
+898 KEEQEEY
-905 LSTIIER
+905 LSSIIER
-912 LNKRFGTN
+912 LNKRFGTD

-934 DFAADEDLV
+934 DFASDEDLV
-943 QKAKTNTIEDFKL
+943 QKAKTNTIDDFRF
-956 AFEKVFINKVV
+956 AFEKVFINKVI

-972 NKAFFTRVL
+972 NQAFFTRVL
-981 DDEQFRIALMEY
+981 DDEQFRNALMEY
-993 MLVETYQKLRSA
+993 MLVETYEKLNSR

>member
-1 MMRINGG
+1 VY
-8 SINMTKTP
+8 TP
-16 KELTEMGFEEY
+16 LELSEKGFEEY
-27 IEEHLL
+27 VQEYLL
-33 KSGYVK
+33 KTGYLEGSPK
-39 GNPDDYNKE
+39 DFNKE
-48 FAIDTKLLFEFL
+48 YALDTKTLFEFL
-60 EDTQPEKME
+60 EDTQPEKMDK
-69 RLRDIYKDQY
+69 LRQIHKDQY
-79 QFKILSRLNR
+79 EFKITNRLNT

-109 YLDLAYFKPASKL
+109 YLDLAYFKPASNL
-122 NEEMVKLYEKN
+122 NDEIVKLYEKN

-139 QVRYSTKNDKSI
+139 QVRYSLKNENSI

-158 GLPVA
+158 GLPVI
-163 VIELK
+163 VLELK
-168 NPITGQ
+168 NPFTGQ
-174 TYEDAIMQYKKDRS
+174 TYEDAILQFKNDRS

-194 QFKKRAIVFFAVDT
+194 EFKKRAIVFFAVDT
-208 EEIYMTTKIAGEKTF
+208 WEVYMATRLSGDKTF
-223 FLPFNKGCEGGKG
+223 FLPFNKGCDGGKG
-236 NPENPNGYKT
+236 NPDNPDGLKT
-246 AYLWEEILQKDSLI
+246 AYLWEEILQKDSLM
-260 DIIKRFVFVE
+260 DILKKFVFIE
-270 TQEKKDIDGNVYISE
+270 IGEKKDIDGNIVTSE
-285 TVIFPRFHQ
+285 TIIFPRYHQ
-294 LDVVRKLEAD
+294 LDAVRKMEAD
-304 AREKGAGTN
+304 AKEKGVGIN
-313 YLIQHSAG
+313 YLVQHSAG

-335 ANLHDS
+335 ANLHDDE
-341 NDNPVFDSVIV
+341 DNPVFDSVIV

-388 EALKSGTRIIVSTL
+388 DAIKGGTRIIISTL

-414 LEKRKYAVIIDEA
+414 LENQKYAVIIDEA

-442 LSANSLEEAA
+442 LSVSSLEEAA
-452 KLDAELEGKE
+452 KLDEELEGKE
-462 YDPEEEILKTIKK
+462 YDPDEEILKIIKK

-501 KGEDGLPHP
+501 IGEDGLPHP

-521 EGFILDVLRN
+521 EGFILDVLQN

-577 MVEHFRNVTRHKIGG
+577 MVEHFKNVTRHKIGG

-606 VRYKLAFDEYI
+606 VRYKHAFDEYI
-617 KKKGYKDMKTLVA
+617 KKKGYRDMKTLVA
-630 FTGTVKDDGLEYTES
+630 FSGTVKDDEVDYTES
-645 SMNKFKES
+645 GMNKFKES
-653 ELPERFATDE
+653 ELPDRFATDE

-699 LSRLNRTCPG
+699 LSRLNRTCGG

-732 YHATI
+732 YQATI

-748 DIQNQLHAYGVY
+748 DIETMLNASSVY
-760 LKDELDRFNAIYFK
+760 LKEELDRFIHIYFK
-774 PKDKKTSRDR
+774 PKDKKTSKDR

-791 DAAVERFKKMEDKWK
+791 DIAVERFKKLDEQHKED
-806 QDFTSQ
+806 FSSQ
-812 GTKFIR
+812 ATKYIR

-847 LPREKGSSIH
+847 LPKEKGSTIH
-857 LADEVALEYYTIK
+857 LADEIALEYYAAK
-870 KTFEGSVSLTP
+870 KTFEGSISLTS
-881 DYENVPVAPVK
+881 DDENVPVTPVK
-892 FAGTTI
+892 FAGTGV
-898 KEEQKEY
+898 KEEQEDY
-905 LSTIIER
+905 LSSIIQR
-912 LNKRFGTN
+912 LNNRFGTD

-943 QKAKTNTIEDFKL
+943 QKAKTNTIDDFRF
-956 AFEKVFINKVV
+956 AFEKVFINKVI

-972 NKAFFTRVL
+972 NQSFFTRVL
-981 DDEQFRIALMEY
+981 DDEQFKNALMEY
-993 MLVETYQKLRSA
+993 MLAETYEKLNNRA
-1005 V
+1005 

>member
-1 MMRINGG
+1 MP
-8 SINMTKTP
+8 KTP
-16 KELTEMGFEEY
+16 VELSERGFEEY
-27 IEEHLL
+27 IEEYLL
-33 KSGYVK
+33 RNGYVN

-48 FAIDTKLLFEFL
+48 YAIDTKILFEFL
-60 EDTQPEKME
+60 EDTQPKKMDK
-69 RLRDIYKDQY
+69 LRQIHKDQY
-79 QFKILSRLNR
+79 KFKILKRLNT

-109 YLDLAYFKPASKL
+109 YLDLAYFQPASKL
-122 NEEMVKLYEKN
+122 NDEMVKLYQKN

-139 QVRYSTKNDKSI
+139 QVHYSTKNENSI

-158 GLPVA
+158 GLPV
-163 VIELK
+163 VVLELK
-168 NPITGQ
+168 NAFTGQ
-174 TYEDAIMQYKKDRS
+174 TYEDAIIQYKKDRS

-208 EEIYMTTKIAGEKTF
+208 SEAYMTTRLSGDKTF
-223 FLPFNKGCEGGKG
+223 FLPFNKGRDGGKG
-236 NPENPNGYKT
+236 NPDNPNGFKT
-246 AYLWEEILQKDSLI
+246 SYLWEEILQKDSLM
-260 DIIKRFVFVE
+260 DILKRFVFIQTE
-270 TQEKKDIDGNVYISE
+270 EKKDIDGNTYTSE
-285 TVIFPRFHQ
+285 TVIFPRYHQ
-294 LDVVRKLEAD
+294 LDAVRKLEAD
-304 AREKGAGTN
+304 ARKKGVGTN
-313 YLIQHSAG
+313 YLVQHSAG
-321 SGKTYSISWLAHRL
+321 SGKTNSISWLAHRL
-335 ANLHDS
+335 ANLHDD
-341 NDNPVFDSVIV
+341 NDMPVFDSVIV

-371 HKHGVVE
+371 HKHGVVQ

-388 EALKSGTRIIVSTL
+388 DALKSGTRIIISTL

-414 LEKRKYAVIIDEA
+414 LQSRKYAVIIDEA

-442 LSANSLEEAA
+442 LSASSLEEAA
-452 KLDAELEGKE
+452 KLDEELEGKE
-462 YDPEEEILKTIKK
+462 YDPEEEILKTINK

-501 KGEDGLPHP
+501 IGPDGLPRP

-521 EGFILDVLRN
+521 EGFILDVLQN

-536 TYFKLAKKIEDDPAF
+536 TYFKLAKKIEDDPTF
-551 DKAKATKALTRYVS
+551 DRAKATKALTRYVS

-577 MVEHFRNVTRHKIGG
+577 MVEHFRSVTRHKIGG

-606 VRYKLAFDEYI
+606 VRYKHAFDEYI
-617 KKKGYKDMKTLVA
+617 KKKGYRDMKTLVA
-630 FTGTVKDDGLEYTES
+630 FSGTVKDGGVDYKES
-645 SMNKFKES
+645 DMNGFKES

-699 LSRLNRTCPG
+699 LSRLNRKCAG
-709 KEDTFILDFV
+709 KDDTFILDFV

-732 YHATI
+732 YQATI

-748 DIQNQLHAYGVY
+748 DIETMLNAYGVY
-760 LKDELDRFNAIYFK
+760 LKEELDKFAYIYFK
-774 PKDKKTSRDR
+774 PKDKKTSKDR
-784 AILNHLI
+784 AMINHFI
-791 DAAVERFKKMEDKWK
+791 DAAVERFKKLDEQRK
-806 QDFTSQ
+806 QDFSSQ
-812 GTKFIR
+812 AMKYVR

-847 LPREKGSSIH
+847 LPREKGSTVH
-857 LADEVALEYYTIK
+857 LADEIALEYYTTK
-870 KTFEGSVSLTP
+870 KTFEGSISLTP
-881 DYENVPVAPVK
+881 DDENVPVTPVK
-892 FAGTTI
+892 FAGTGV
-898 KEEQKEY
+898 KEEQEEY
-905 LSTIIER
+905 LSSIIER
-912 LNKRFGTN
+912 LNKRFGTD

-943 QKAKTNTIEDFKL
+943 QKAKTNTIDDFRL
-956 AFEKVFINKVV
+956 AFEKVFINKVI

-972 NKAFFTRVL
+972 NQAFFTRVL
-981 DDEQFRIALMEY
+981 DDEQFKNALMEY
-993 MLVETYQKLRSA
+993 MLVETYEKLNSM
-1005 V
+1005 VK

>member
-1 MMRINGG
+1 MA
-8 SINMTKTP
+8 KTP
-16 KELTEMGFEEY
+16 EELSEKGFEEY
-27 IEEHLL
+27 VEEHLL
-33 KSGYVK
+33 KSGYIK

-48 FAIDTKLLFEFL
+48 FALDTKLLFDFL
-60 EDTQPEKME
+60 EDTQPEKMQKLKE
-69 RLRDIYKDQY
+69 IYKDQY
-79 QFKILSRLNR
+79 HFKVLNRLNR
-89 ELNNRG
+89 ELNTRG

-109 YLDLAYFKPASKL
+109 YLDLAYFQPASKL
-122 NEEMVKLYEKN
+122 NMETLKLYEKN

-139 QVRYSTKNDKSI
+139 QVRYSTKNENSI

-158 GLPVA
+158 GLPV
-163 VIELK
+163 VVLELK
-168 NPITGQ
+168 NPFTGQ
-174 TYEDAIMQYKKDRS
+174 TYEDAIIQYKKNRS

-194 QFKKRAIVFFAVDT
+194 HFKKRAIVFFAVDT
-208 EEIYMTTKIAGEKTF
+208 QEVYMTTRLAENKTF
-223 FLPFNKGCEGGKG
+223 FLPFNKGCDGGKG
-236 NPENPNGYKT
+236 NPDNPGGFKT
-246 AYLWEEILQKDSLI
+246 AYLWEEILEKNSLM
-260 DIIKRFVFVE
+260 DILKRFVYIE
-270 TQEKKDIDGNVYISE
+270 TREKKDIDGNIYTSE
-285 TVIFPRFHQ
+285 TVIFPRYHQ

-304 AREKGAGTN
+304 VKEKGVGTN
-313 YLIQHSAG
+313 YLVQHSAG
-321 SGKTYSISWLAHRL
+321 SGKTNSISWLAHRL
-335 ANLHDS
+335 ANLHDE

-388 EALKSGTRIIVSTL
+388 DALKSGTRIIISTL

-442 LSANSLEEAA
+442 LSASSLEEAA
-452 KLDAELEGKE
+452 KLDEELED
-462 YDPEEEILKTIKK
+462 YDPEEEIIRTIKK

-501 KGEDGLPHP
+501 IGEDGLPHP

-521 EGFILDVLRN
+521 EGFILDVLQN

-536 TYFKLAKKIEDDPAF
+536 AYFKLAKKIEDDPAF

-577 MVEHFRNVTRHKIGG
+577 MVEHFRKVTRHKIGG
-592 RAKAMVVTSSRLHA
+592 RAKAMVVTGSRLHA
-606 VRYKLAFDEYI
+606 VRYKHAFDEYI
-617 KKKGYKDMKTLVA
+617 KKKGYKDIKTLVA
-630 FTGTVKDDGLEYTES
+630 FSGTVKDDGVEYTES
-645 SMNKFKES
+645 GINKFKES
-653 ELPERFATDE
+653 ELPDRFATDE

-709 KEDTFILDFV
+709 KEDTFVLDFV
-719 NKAEDIQE
+719 NKAEDIRE

-732 YHATI
+732 YQATI

-748 DIQNQLHAYGVY
+748 DIENRLHAYGVY
-760 LKDELDRFNAIYFK
+760 LEDELDRFNRIYFK
-774 PKDKKTSRDR
+774 PKDKKTSKDR

-791 DAAVERFKKMEDKWK
+791 DISVERYKKLEKQEQEDFK
-806 QDFTSQ
+806 SQ
-812 GTKFIR
+812 ATKYIR

-828 FEDVELHKLYVY
+828 FEDVELHKLYLY

-847 LPREKGSSIH
+847 LPKEKGSTVH
-857 LADEVALEYYTIK
+857 LADEIALEYYRIK
-870 KTFEGSVSLTP
+870 KTFEGSASLTP
-881 DYENVPVAPVK
+881 DDENVPVTPER
-892 FAGTTI
+892 FAGTGV
-898 KEEQKEY
+898 KEEQEEY

-912 LNKRFGTN
+912 LNKRFGTD

-943 QKAKTNTIEDFKL
+943 QKAKTNTIDDFKF
-956 AFEKVFINKVV
+956 AFEKVFIDKVI

-972 NKAFFTRVL
+972 NQTFFTRVL
-981 DDEQFRIALMEY
+981 DDEQFKNALMEY
-993 MLVETYQKLRSA
+993 MLVETYEKLRRIA
-1005 V
+1005 L

>member
-1 MMRINGG
+1 
-8 SINMTKTP
+8 MTKTP

-732 YHATI
+732 YQATI

-791 DAAVERFKKMEDKWK
+791 DAAVERFKKMEDKRK

>member
-1 MMRINGG
+1 MA
-8 SINMTKTP
+8 KTP
-16 KELTEMGFEEY
+16 VELSEKGFEEY
-27 IEEHLL
+27 VEEQLL

-39 GNPDDYNKE
+39 GNPSDYNKE
-48 FAIDTKLLFEFL
+48 FALDTKILFDFL
-60 EDTQPEKME
+60 EDTQPKKME
-69 RLRDIYKDQY
+69 RLKEIYKDQY
-79 QFKILSRLNR
+79 QFKVLSRLDR

-109 YLDLAYFKPASKL
+109 YLDLAYFQPASKL
-122 NEEMVKLYEKN
+122 NEKTVKRYEKN

-139 QVRYSTKNDKSI
+139 QVRYSTKNENSI

-158 GLPVA
+158 GLPA
-163 VIELK
+163 VVLELK
-168 NPITGQ
+168 NPFTGQ
-174 TYEDAIMQYKKDRS
+174 TYEDAIIQFKKDRS
-188 PNELLF
+188 PNESLF

-208 EEIYMTTKIAGEKTF
+208 GDVYMATRLSGDKTF
-223 FLPFNKGCEGGKG
+223 FLPFNKGCDGGKG
-236 NPENPNGYKT
+236 NPDNPDDLKT
-246 AYLWEEILQKDSLI
+246 AYLWEEILRKDSLM
-260 DIIKRFVFVE
+260 DILKKFVFIE
-270 TQEKKDIDGNVYISE
+270 TEEKKDIDGNIVTSE
-285 TVIFPRFHQ
+285 TIIFPRYHQ
-294 LDVVRKLEAD
+294 LDAVRRMEAD
-304 AREKGAGTN
+304 AKEKGAGTN
-313 YLIQHSAG
+313 YLVQHSAG

-335 ANLHDS
+335 ANLHDDE
-341 NDNPVFDSVIV
+341 DNPVFDSVIV

-388 EALKSGTRIIVSTL
+388 DAIQSRTRIIISTL

-407 IIEKVGE
+407 IMEKVGE
-414 LEKRKYAVIIDEA
+414 LANRIYAVIIDEA

-442 LSANSLEEAA
+442 LSASSLEEAA
-452 KLDAELEGKE
+452 KLDEELEGKE
-462 YDPEEEILKTIKK
+462 YDPDEEILEVIKK

-521 EGFILDVLRN
+521 EGFILDVLQN

-577 MVEHFRNVTRHKIGG
+577 MVEHFRNVTAHKIGG

-606 VRYKLAFDEYI
+606 VRYKHAFDEYI
-617 KKKGYKDMKTLVA
+617 KKKGYRDMKTLVA
-630 FTGTVKDDGLEYTES
+630 FSGTVKDDGVEYTEIG
-645 SMNKFKES
+645 MNKFKES
-653 ELPERFATDE
+653 ELPDRFATDE

-699 LSRLNRTCPG
+699 LSRLNRTSGG

-732 YHATI
+732 YQATI
-737 VEEVTEPNLLY
+737 VEEVTEPNFLY
-748 DIQNQLHAYGVY
+748 DIETMLNASGVY
-760 LKDELDRFNAIYFK
+760 LKEELDRFIHIYFRH
-774 PKDKKTSRDR
+774 KDKKTSSDR

-791 DAAVERFKKMEDKWK
+791 DIAVERFKKLDEQHKED
-806 QDFTSQ
+806 FSSQ
-812 GTKFIR
+812 ATKYIR

-847 LPREKGSSIH
+847 LPKEKGSTIH
-857 LADEVALEYYTIK
+857 LADEIALEYYAAK
-870 KTFEGSVSLTP
+870 KTFDGSISLTP
-881 DYENVPVAPVK
+881 DDENVPVTPVK
-892 FAGTTI
+892 FAGTGV
-898 KEEQKEY
+898 KEEQEEY
-905 LSTIIER
+905 LSSIIHR
-912 LNKRFGTN
+912 LNNRFGTD

-943 QKAKTNTIEDFKL
+943 QKAKTNTIDDFRF
-956 AFEKVFINKVV
+956 AFEKVFINKVI

-972 NKAFFTRVL
+972 NQSFFTRVL
-981 DDEQFRIALMEY
+981 DDERFKNALMEY
-993 MLVETYQKLRSA
+993 MLVETYEKLNERA
-1005 V
+1005 

>member
-1 MMRINGG
+1 M
-8 SINMTKTP
+8 SKTP
-16 KELTEMGFEEY
+16 EELLEKGFEEY

-33 KSGYVK
+33 RNGYVK
-39 GNPDDYNKE
+39 GSSDDYNKE
-48 FAIDTKLLFEFL
+48 YALDTKILFEFL
-60 EDTQPEKME
+60 EDTQPKKMDK
-69 RLRDIYKDQY
+69 LRQIHKDQY
-79 QFKILSRLNR
+79 KFKILKRLNT

-109 YLDLAYFKPASKL
+109 YLDLAYFQPASKL
-122 NEEMVKLYEKN
+122 NDEIVKLYEKN

-139 QVRYSTKNDKSI
+139 QVHYSTKNENSI

-158 GLPVA
+158 GLPV
-163 VIELK
+163 VVLELK
-168 NPITGQ
+168 NAFTGQ

-208 EEIYMTTKIAGEKTF
+208 QEAYMTTRLSGDKTS
-223 FLPFNKGCEGGKG
+223 FLPFNKGCDGGKG
-236 NPENPNGYKT
+236 NPDNPDGLKT
-246 AYLWEEILQKDSLI
+246 DYLWEEILQKDSLM
-260 DIIKRFVFVE
+260 DILKRFVFIE
-270 TQEKKDIDGNVYISE
+270 TQEKKDIDGNTYTSE
-285 TVIFPRFHQ
+285 TVIFPRYHQ
-294 LDVVRKLEAD
+294 LDAVRKLEAD
-304 AREKGAGTN
+304 AKKKGVGTN
-313 YLIQHSAG
+313 YLVQHSAG
-321 SGKTYSISWLAHRL
+321 SGKTNSISWLAHRL
-335 ANLHDS
+335 ANLHDD
-341 NDNPVFDSVIV
+341 NDTPVFDSVIV

-371 HKHGVVE
+371 HKHGVVQ

-388 EALKSGTRIIVSTL
+388 DALKSGTRIIISTL

-414 LEKRKYAVIIDEA
+414 LQSRKYAVIIDEA

-442 LSANSLEEAA
+442 LSASTLEEAA
-452 KLDAELEGKE
+452 KLDEELEGKE

-501 KGEDGLPHP
+501 MGEDGLPHP

-521 EGFILDVLRN
+521 EGFILDVLQN

-536 TYFKLAKKIEDDPAF
+536 TYFKLAKKIEDDPTF
-551 DKAKATKALTRYVS
+551 DRAKATKALTRYVS

-577 MVEHFRNVTRHKIGG
+577 MVEHFRSVTRHKIGG
-592 RAKAMVVTSSRLHA
+592 KAKAMVVTSSRLHA
-606 VRYKLAFDEYI
+606 VRYKHAFDEYI
-617 KKKGYKDMKTLVA
+617 KKKGYRDMKTLVA
-630 FTGTVKDDGLEYTES
+630 FSGTVKDGGVDYKES
-645 SMNKFKES
+645 DMNGFKES

-699 LSRLNRTCPG
+699 LSRLNRTCAG
-709 KEDTFILDFV
+709 KADTFVLDFV

-732 YHATI
+732 YQATI

-748 DIQNQLHAYGVY
+748 DIETQLHAYGVY
-760 LKDELDRFNAIYFK
+760 LKEELDKFAYIYFK
-774 PKDKKTSRDR
+774 PKDKKTSKDR
-784 AILNHLI
+784 AMLNHLI
-791 DAAVERFKKMEDKWK
+791 DITVERFKKLEEQRK
-806 QDFTSQ
+806 QDFSSQ
-812 GTKFIR
+812 ATKYIR

-847 LPREKGSSIH
+847 LPKGKGSTVH
-857 LADEVALEYYTIK
+857 LADEIALEYYTTR
-870 KTFEGSVSLTP
+870 KTFEGSISLTA
-881 DYENVPVAPVK
+881 DDEVPVTPVK
-892 FAGTTI
+892 FAGTGV
-898 KEEQKEY
+898 KEEQEEY
-905 LSTIIER
+905 LSSIIER
-912 LNKRFGTN
+912 LNKRFGTD

-934 DFAADEDLV
+934 DFASDEDLV
-943 QKAKTNTIEDFKL
+943 QKAKTNTIDDFRL
-956 AFEKVFINKVV
+956 AFEKVFINKVI

-972 NKAFFTRVL
+972 NQAFFTRVL
-981 DDEQFRIALMEY
+981 DDEQFKNALMEY
-993 MLVETYQKLRSA
+993 MLVETYAKLKNVAS
-1005 V
+1005 

>member
-1 MMRINGG
+1 MA
-8 SINMTKTP
+8 KTP
-16 KELTEMGFEEY
+16 EELLEKGFEEY

-33 KSGYVK
+33 RNGYVK
-39 GNPDDYNKE
+39 GSPDDYNKE
-48 FAIDTKLLFEFL
+48 YALDTKILFEFL
-60 EDTQPEKME
+60 EDTQPKKMDK
-69 RLRDIYKDQY
+69 LRQIHKDQY
-79 QFKILSRLNR
+79 KFKILKRLNT

-95 MIDVLRHGIKDYGV
+95 TIDVLRHGIKDYGV
-109 YLDLAYFKPASKL
+109 YLDLAYYQPASKL
-122 NEEMVKLYEKN
+122 NDEMVKLYQKN

-139 QVRYSTKNDKSI
+139 QVHYSTKNENSI

-158 GLPVA
+158 GLPV
-163 VIELK
+163 VVLELK
-168 NPITGQ
+168 NAFTGQ

-208 EEIYMTTKIAGEKTF
+208 QEAYMTTRLSGDKTS
-223 FLPFNKGCEGGKG
+223 FLPFNKGCDGGKG
-236 NPENPNGYKT
+236 NPDNPDGLKT
-246 AYLWEEILQKDSLI
+246 AYLWEEILQKDSLM
-260 DIIKRFVFVE
+260 DILKRFVFIQTE
-270 TQEKKDIDGNVYISE
+270 EKKDIDGNTYTSE
-285 TVIFPRFHQ
+285 TVIFPRYHQ
-294 LDVVRKLEAD
+294 LDAVRKLEAD
-304 AREKGAGTN
+304 AREKGVGTN
-313 YLIQHSAG
+313 YLVQHSAG
-321 SGKTYSISWLAHRL
+321 SGKTNSISWLAHRL
-335 ANLHDS
+335 ANLHD
-341 NDNPVFDSVIV
+341 DEDMPVFDSVIV

-371 HKHGVVE
+371 HKHGVVQ

-388 EALKSGTRIIVSTL
+388 DALKSGTRIIISTL

-414 LEKRKYAVIIDEA
+414 LQSRKYAVIIDEA

-442 LSANSLEEAA
+442 LSVSTLEEAA
-452 KLDAELEGKE
+452 KLDEELEGKE

-501 KGEDGLPHP
+501 IGPDGLPHP

-521 EGFILDVLRN
+521 EGFILDVLQN

-536 TYFKLAKKIEDDPAF
+536 TYFKLAKKIEDDPTF
-551 DKAKATKALTRYVS
+551 DRAKATKALTRYVS

-577 MVEHFRNVTRHKIGG
+577 MVEHFRSVTRHKIGG

-606 VRYKLAFDEYI
+606 VRYKHAFDEYI

-630 FTGTVKDDGLEYTES
+630 FSGTVKDDGVEYTES
-645 SMNKFKES
+645 GMNKFKES

-699 LSRLNRTCPG
+699 LSRLNRTCAG
-709 KEDTFILDFV
+709 KDDTFILDFV

-732 YHATI
+732 YQATI

-748 DIQNQLHAYGVY
+748 DIETGLHAYGVY
-760 LKDELDRFNAIYFK
+760 LKEELDKFAYTYFK
-774 PKDKKTSRDR
+774 PKDKKTSKDR
-784 AILNHLI
+784 AMLNHFI
-791 DAAVERFKKMEDKWK
+791 DTAVERFKKLDEQRK
-806 QDFTSQ
+806 QDFSSQ
-812 GTKFIR
+812 AMKYVR

-847 LPREKGSSIH
+847 LPKEKGSTVH
-857 LADEVALEYYTIK
+857 LADEIALEYYTTK
-870 KTFEGSVSLTP
+870 KTFEGSISLTP
-881 DYENVPVAPVK
+881 EDENVPVTPVK
-892 FAGTTI
+892 FAGTGV
-898 KEEQKEY
+898 KEEQEEY
-905 LSTIIER
+905 LSSIIER
-912 LNKRFGTN
+912 LNKRFGTD

-943 QKAKTNTIEDFKL
+943 QKAKTNTIDDFRL
-956 AFEKVFINKVV
+956 AFEKVFINKVI

-972 NKAFFTRVL
+972 NQAFFTRVL
-981 DDEQFRIALMEY
+981 DDEQFKNALMEY
-993 MLVETYQKLRSA
+993 MLVETYEKLNSM
-1005 V
+1005 VK

>member
-1 MMRINGG
+1 MA
-8 SINMTKTP
+8 KTP
-16 KELTEMGFEEY
+16 EELLEKGFEEY
-27 IEEHLL
+27 VEEHLL
-33 KSGYVK
+33 KSGYIK
-39 GNPDDYNKE
+39 GPSKNFDKE
-48 FAIDTKLLFEFL
+48 YAIDTKILFEFL
-60 EDTQPEKME
+60 EDTQAEKMDK
-69 RLRDIYKDQY
+69 LRQIYKDQY
-79 QFKILSRLNR
+79 KLKILKRLNT

-109 YLDLAYFKPASKL
+109 YIDLAYFQPASKL
-122 NEEMVKLYEKN
+122 NDEMVKLYEKN

-139 QVRYSTKNDKSI
+139 QVHYSAKNENSI

-158 GLPVA
+158 GLPIV
-163 VIELK
+163 VMELK
-168 NPITGQ
+168 NPFTGQ
-174 TYEDAIMQYKKDRS
+174 TYEDAIIQYKKDRS
-188 PNELLF
+188 PSELLF

-208 EEIYMTTKIAGEKTF
+208 QEVYMATRLSEDKTF
-223 FLPFNKGCEGGKG
+223 FLPFNKGCNGGKG
-236 NPENPNGYKT
+236 NPDNPNGLKT

-260 DIIKRFVFVE
+260 DILKRFAFIQTE
-270 TQEKKDIDGNVYISE
+270 EKKDIDGNTYISE
-285 TVIFPRFHQ
+285 TVIFPRYHQ
-294 LDVVRKLEAD
+294 LDAVRKLEVD
-304 AREKGAGTN
+304 ARKKGVGTN
-313 YLIQHSAG
+313 YLVQHSAG
-321 SGKTYSISWLAHRL
+321 SGKTNSISWLAHRL
-335 ANLHDS
+335 SNLHD
-341 NDNPVFDSVIV
+341 NENIPVFDGVIV

-388 EALKSGTRIIVSTL
+388 DAVKGGTRIIISTL

-414 LEKRKYAVIIDEA
+414 LKSHKYAVIIDEA

-452 KLDAELEGKE
+452 KLDEELDGKD
-462 YDPEEEILKTIKK
+462 YDPDEEILKVIKK

-501 KGEDGLPHP
+501 IGKDGLPHP

-521 EGFILDVLRN
+521 EGFILDVLQN

-551 DKAKATKALTRYVS
+551 DKAKATKALTHFVS

-577 MVEHFRNVTRHKIGG
+577 MVEHFRNVTSHKIGG

-606 VRYKLAFDEYI
+606 VRYKHAFDEYI

-630 FTGTVKDDGLEYTES
+630 FSGTVKDEGVDYTES
-645 SMNKFKES
+645 DMNGFKES
-653 ELPERFATDE
+653 ELPDRYDTDE

-693 VKAVQT
+693 IKAVQT
-699 LSRLNRTCPG
+699 LSRLNRTCSG
-709 KEDTFILDFV
+709 KDDTFILDFV

-732 YHATI
+732 YQSTV

-748 DIQNQLHAYGVY
+748 DIETDLNAYGIY
-760 LKDELDRFNAIYFK
+760 LREELDKFTDLYFN
-774 PKDKKTSRDR
+774 PKGKKVSKDM
-784 AILNHLI
+784 AMLNHII
-791 DAAVERFKKMEDKWK
+791 DVAVERFKKQDEQHK
-806 QDFTSQ
+806 QDFNSQ
-812 GTKFIR
+812 AVKYVR

-847 LPREKGSSIH
+847 LPKGKGFTVH
-857 LADEVALEYYTIK
+857 LADEIALEYYTIK

-881 DYENVPVAPVK
+881 EDENVPVSPVK
-892 FAGTTI
+892 FSGAGV
-898 KEEQKEY
+898 KEDQSEY
-905 LSTIIER
+905 LSSIIDR
-912 LNKRFGTN
+912 LNKRFGTD
-920 FTKADQLSVEQIKE
+920 FTRVDQLSVEQIKE
-934 DFAADEDLV
+934 DFANDEGLV
-943 QKAKTNTIEDFKL
+943 QKAKTNTLDDFRL
-956 AFEKVFINKVV
+956 AFEKVFINKVI

-972 NKAFFTRVL
+972 NQAFFTKIL
-981 DDEQFRIALMEY
+981 DDEQFKNALMDL
-993 MLVETYQKLRSA
+993 MLVDTYEKLNKSNSEY
-1005 V
+1005 

>member
-1 MMRINGG
+1 
-8 SINMTKTP
+8 MTKTP
-16 KELTEMGFEEY
+16 VELTEKGFEEY
-27 IEEHLL
+27 VEEYLL
-33 KSGYVK
+33 DSGYIK

-48 FAIDTKLLFEFL
+48 FALDTKLLFDFL
-60 EDTQPEKME
+60 EDTQPRKME
-69 RLRDIYKDQY
+69 RLKEIYKDQY
-79 QFKILSRLNR
+79 QFKVLSRLNR

-109 YLDLAYFKPASKL
+109 YLDLAYFKPVSKL
-122 NEEMVKLYEKN
+122 NDEIVRLYEKN

-139 QVRYSTKNDKSI
+139 QVHYSTKDEKSI
-151 DMLICVN
+151 DMLICIN
-158 GLPVA
+158 GLPV
-163 VIELK
+163 VVLELK
-168 NPITGQ
+168 NPFTGQ

-208 EEIYMTTKIAGEKTF
+208 QEVYMTTKLEGNKTF
-223 FLPFNKGCEGGKG
+223 FLPFNKGCNGGKG
-236 NPENPNGYKT
+236 NPDNPNGFKT
-246 AYLWEEILQKDSLI
+246 AYLWEEILQKDSLM
-260 DIIKRFVFVE
+260 DILKRFVFIE
-270 TQEKKDIDGNVYISE
+270 TKEKKDIDGNIYISE
-285 TVIFPRFHQ
+285 NVIFPRYHQ

-304 AREKGAGTN
+304 VKEKGVGTN
-313 YLIQHSAG
+313 YLVQHSAG

-335 ANLHDS
+335 ANLHDN
-341 NDNPVFDSVIV
+341 NDNPIFDSVIV

-357 VLDRQLQDSIYQLE
+357 VLDKQLQDSIYQLE
-371 HKHGVVE
+371 HKYGVVE

-388 EALKSGTRIIVSTL
+388 DALKSGARIIISTL

-414 LEKRKYAVIIDEA
+414 LEKRRYAVIIDEA

-452 KLDAELEGKE
+452 KLDAELEDKE

-501 KGEDGLPHP
+501 IGDDGLPHP

-521 EGFILDVLRN
+521 EGFILDVLQN

-536 TYFKLAKKIEDDPAF
+536 TYFKLAKKIEEDPAF

-606 VRYKLAFDEYI
+606 VRYKHAFDEYI
-617 KKKGYKDMKTLVA
+617 KKKGYNDIKTLVA
-630 FTGTVKDDGLEYTES
+630 FSGTVRDGGIDYKES
-645 SMNKFKES
+645 DMNGFKES

-663 YQVLLVAEKYQTGFD
+663 YQILLVAEKYQTGFD

-709 KEDTFILDFV
+709 KEDTFVLDFV

-732 YHATI
+732 YQATI

-748 DIQNQLHAYGVY
+748 DIENQLHAYGVY
-760 LKDELDRFNAIYFK
+760 LKDEIDRFNNIYFK
-774 PKDKKTSRDR
+774 SKDKKTSQDR
-784 AILNHLI
+784 AILNYLI
-791 DAAVERFKKMEDKWK
+791 DKAVERFKKLEDQRK
-806 QDFTSQ
+806 QDFSSQ
-812 GTKFIR
+812 AAKFIR

-847 LPREKGSSIH
+847 LPKGKGSTIH

-870 KTFEGSVSLTP
+870 KTFDGSISLTP
-881 DYENVPVAPVK
+881 EDGNTPVTPVR
-892 FAGTTI
+892 FAGTVV
-898 KEEQKEY
+898 KEEQTEY

-934 DFAADEDLV
+934 DFAADKDLV
-943 QKAKTNTIEDFKL
+943 QKAKTNTIDDFRFAYEK
-956 AFEKVFINKVV
+956 AFIDKVI
-967 DRMDQ
+967 DRMGQ
-972 NKAFFTRVL
+972 NQSFFTRVL
-981 DDEQFRIALMEY
+981 DDEQFRKALMEY
-993 MLVETYQKLRSA
+993 MLVETYEKLRKVA
-1005 V
+1005 E

>member
-1 MMRINGG
+1 MY
-8 SINMTKTP
+8 TP
-16 KELTEMGFEEY
+16 MELSEKGFEEY
-27 IEEHLL
+27 VEEHLL

-39 GNPDDYNKE
+39 GNPNDYNKE
-48 FAIDTKLLFEFL
+48 FALDTKILFDFL
-60 EDTQPEKME
+60 EDTQPKKMDK
-69 RLRDIYKDQY
+69 LREIYKDQY
-79 QFKILSRLNR
+79 QFKVLSRLNR

-109 YLDLAYFKPASKL
+109 YLDLAYFQPDSKL
-122 NEEMVKLYEKN
+122 NEKTVKLYEKD

-139 QVRYSTKNDKSI
+139 QVHYSIKNENSI
-151 DMLICVN
+151 DMLICIN
-158 GLPVA
+158 GLPV
-163 VIELK
+163 VVLELK
-168 NPITGQ
+168 NPFTGQ
-174 TYEDAIMQYKKDRS
+174 TYEDAIIQYKKDRS

-194 QFKKRAIVFFAVDT
+194 QFKKRTIVFFAVDT
-208 EEIYMTTKIAGEKTF
+208 EEVYMTTRLSGDKTF
-223 FLPFNKGCEGGKG
+223 FLPFNKGRDGGCG
-236 NPENPNGYKT
+236 NPDNPNGLKT
-246 AYLWEEILQKDSLI
+246 AYLWEEILQKDSLM
-260 DIIKRFVFVE
+260 DILKKFLFIQTE
-270 TQEKKDIDGNVYISE
+270 EKKGTDGITYTSE
-285 TVIFPRFHQ
+285 KVIFPRYHQ
-294 LDVVRKLEAD
+294 LDAVRKLEAD
-304 AREKGAGTN
+304 AKEKGAGTN
-313 YLIQHSAG
+313 YLVQHSAG
-321 SGKTYSISWLAHRL
+321 SGKTNTISWLAYRL
-335 ANLHDS
+335 ANLHDDE
-341 NDNPVFDSVIV
+341 DNSVFDSVIV

-388 EALKSGTRIIVSTL
+388 DAIQGGTRIIISTL

-414 LEKRKYAVIIDEA
+414 LKNRKYAVIIDEA

-442 LSANSLEEAA
+442 LSANSLEEAE
-452 KLDAELEGKE
+452 KLDEEFEGKE
-462 YDPEEEILKTIKK
+462 YDPDEEISKIIRK

-501 KGEDGLPHP
+501 IGEDGLPHP

-521 EGFILDVLRN
+521 EGFILDVLQN

-551 DKAKATKALTRYVS
+551 EKAKATKALTRYVS
-565 LHPHNI
+565 LHPYNI

-577 MVEHFRNVTRHKIGG
+577 MVEHFRNVTKHKIGG

-630 FTGTVKDDGLEYTES
+630 FSGTVKDNGVDYIES
-645 SMNKFKES
+645 DMNKFKES
-653 ELPERFATDE
+653 ELPDRFATDE

-693 VKAVQT
+693 IKAVQT
-699 LSRLNRTCPG
+699 LSRLNRTCGG
-709 KEDTFILDFV
+709 KDDTFILDFV
-719 NKAEDIQE
+719 NKAEDIQK

-732 YHATI
+732 YQSTI

-748 DIQNQLHAYGVY
+748 DIETMLDASGVY
-760 LKDELDRFNAIYFK
+760 LKEELDRFIHIYFK
-774 PKDKKTSRDR
+774 PKDKRTSKDR

-791 DAAVERFKKMEDKWK
+791 DIAVERFKKLDEQHKEDFSG
-806 QDFTSQ
+806 QA
-812 GTKFIR
+812 TKYIR

-847 LPREKGSSIH
+847 LPRGKGSTVH
-857 LADEVALEYYTIK
+857 LSDEIALEYYTNK
-870 KTFEGSVSLTP
+870 KTFEGSISLTS
-881 DYENVPVAPVK
+881 DDENVPITPVK
-892 FAGTTI
+892 FAGAET
-898 KEEQKEY
+898 KEDDEEY
-905 LSTIIER
+905 LSSIIQR
-912 LNKRFGTN
+912 LNKRFGTD

-943 QKAKTNTIEDFKL
+943 QKAKTNTIDDFRF
-956 AFEKVFINKVV
+956 AFEKVFINKVI

-972 NKAFFTRVL
+972 NQTFFTRVL
-981 DDEQFRIALMEY
+981 DDEQFKNALMEY
-993 MLVETYQKLRSA
+993 MLTETYEKLNGRA
-1005 V
+1005 Q

>member
-1 MMRINGG
+1 MP
-8 SINMTKTP
+8 KTP
-16 KELTEMGFEEY
+16 EELLEKGFEEY

-33 KSGYVK
+33 RNGYVK
-39 GNPDDYNKE
+39 GSPDDYNKE
-48 FAIDTKLLFEFL
+48 YALDTKLLFEFL
-60 EDTQPEKME
+60 EDTQPKKMDK
-69 RLRDIYKDQY
+69 LRQIHKDQY
-79 QFKILSRLNR
+79 KFKILKRLNT

-109 YLDLAYFKPASKL
+109 YLDLAYFRPASKL
-122 NEEMVKLYEKN
+122 NDEMIKLYEKN

-139 QVRYSTKNDKSI
+139 QVHYSTKNENSI
-151 DMLICVN
+151 DMLICIN
-158 GLPVA
+158 GLPV
-163 VIELK
+163 VVLELK
-168 NPITGQ
+168 NPFTGQ
-174 TYEDAIMQYKKDRS
+174 TYQDAIMQYKKDRS

-208 EEIYMTTKIAGEKTF
+208 QEAYMTTRLSGDKTS
-223 FLPFNKGCEGGKG
+223 FLPFNKGCDGGKG
-236 NPENPNGYKT
+236 NPDNPDGLKT
-246 AYLWEEILQKDSLI
+246 DYLWEEILQKDSLM
-260 DIIKRFVFVE
+260 DILKRFVFIE
-270 TQEKKDIDGNVYISE
+270 TQEKKDIDGNTYTSE
-285 TVIFPRFHQ
+285 TVIFPRYHQ

-304 AREKGAGTN
+304 AKKKGVGTN
-313 YLIQHSAG
+313 YLVQHSAG
-321 SGKTYSISWLAHRL
+321 SGKTNSISWLAHRL
-335 ANLHDS
+335 ANLHDD

-371 HKHGVVE
+371 HKYGVVQ

-388 EALKSGTRIIVSTL
+388 DALKSGTRIIISTL

-414 LEKRKYAVIIDEA
+414 LKSRKYAVIIDEA

-442 LSANSLEEAA
+442 LSVSTLEEAA
-452 KLDAELEGKE
+452 KLDEELEGKE

-501 KGEDGLPHP
+501 IGPDGLPHP

-521 EGFILDVLRN
+521 EGFILDVLQN

-536 TYFKLAKKIEDDPAF
+536 TYFKLAKKIEDDPTF
-551 DKAKATKALTRYVS
+551 DRAKATKALTRYVS

-577 MVEHFRNVTRHKIGG
+577 MVEHFRSVTRHKIGG

-606 VRYKLAFDEYI
+606 VRYKHAFDEYI

-630 FTGTVKDDGLEYTES
+630 FSGTVKDGGVDYKES
-645 SMNKFKES
+645 DMNGFKES

-699 LSRLNRTCPG
+699 LSRLNRKCAG
-709 KEDTFILDFV
+709 KDDTFILDFV

-732 YHATI
+732 YQATI

-748 DIQNQLHAYGVY
+748 DIETQLHSYGVY
-760 LKDELDRFNAIYFK
+760 LKEELDKFAYIYFK
-774 PKDKKTSRDR
+774 PKDKKTSKDR
-784 AILNHLI
+784 AMLNHLI
-791 DAAVERFKKMEDKWK
+791 DITVERFKKLEEQRK
-806 QDFTSQ
+806 QDFSSQ
-812 GTKFIR
+812 ATKYIR

-847 LPREKGSSIH
+847 LPKGKGSTVH
-857 LADEVALEYYTIK
+857 LADEIALEYYTTR
-870 KTFEGSVSLTP
+870 KTFEGSISLTA
-881 DYENVPVAPVK
+881 DDEVSVTPVK
-892 FAGTTI
+892 FAGTGV
-898 KEEQKEY
+898 KEEQEEY
-905 LSTIIER
+905 LSSIIER
-912 LNKRFGTN
+912 LNKRFGTD

-943 QKAKTNTIEDFKL
+943 QKAKTNTIDDFRL
-956 AFEKVFINKVV
+956 AFEKVFINKVI

-972 NKAFFTRVL
+972 NQAFFTRVL
-981 DDEQFRIALMEY
+981 DDEQFKNALMEY
-993 MLVETYQKLRSA
+993 MLVETYEKLNSRA
-1005 V
+1005 